1 MADYDNLFSAGGPGS
16 PDYLGGTYVPNS
28 TSAPAPGLSMP
39 NLLPSAG
46 VDVGGVKFRTAQDPA
61 AVKLGPTR
69 DPYRLDMDPFGDKTV
84 KWGKLNG
91 VAVDPNYVL
100 SANVFGKVMSREQLL
115 SSDAGRRLVVLMEEM
130 RNGHRR
136 SFADAMSEWSLS
148 DVPFMSLVGAVGKS
162 AADAVA
168 VSDAFH
174 KWSNGEELTDDE
186 AIKARLYMAEQE
198 RAAKGTWGSTVGDII
213 RAAPGFMLEF
223 AATSG
228 MYSYARAG
236 LAGAAKSSASA
247 AAKLSL
253 SRTIK
258 MGTRD
263 AVERGFAAQLGRA
276 AETTT
281 EATVR
286 AGWQKL
292 GTEAGRATVEAVK
305 QSAVAE
311 MAPIVKASLGVTDD
325 MARKIAASR
334 TETEIARAIARNSSS
349 SGVVRWAR
357 GLYLG
362 AKDHV
367 SRALLDFGDYGSEL
381 YSVSGKGLGSA
392 MKTLQ
397 EAIGIL
403 GVEAPVRG
411 AMVMMPQAFVVKPL
425 LAKTGLIGQDGRT
438 VSAAQ
443 LSLEASAART
453 GNKALMSSA
462 ESVASALN
470 FLEYASEN
478 SGAGFGKLFRA
489 AGLGLFGAKAMGV
502 AAGGTRGLVPGELTE
517 AAGSRLRQWINRAVG
532 TTDEFLKGHMSNKV
546 RAVSHALEK
555 AELPAVSDDVIETF
569 IGAMGSP
576 ESMRSFT
583 EAVVRAGGSAEKLA
597 SVIGEN
603 PAKFVES
610 AVREALRDNAMGMTY
625 RSWARYALAN
635 YMARH
640 KFGPEQMTSW
650 LRHAGYDGVVEE
662 MLEERYSD
670 FVKGLFGL
678 DDKST
683 EFHGFGPLVVG
694 LEKGDVLNNVTKAFS
709 NLNPGWD
716 QLTAEAV
723 GFAVPLGV
731 RVAVHNIQRAAGG
744 SELSRLQAYCDN
756 IREFRGVNNV
766 VEAETGTHVRAA
778 REAVQSLRDQLRRT
792 AADGTSSGLEVDL
805 EALNAKLDAENA
817 TPEYRESQTAALRE
831 QIEDVN
837 QRIAAAEKRAEQLE
851 SVAGSAEYNAE
862 RIRSYE
868 ALDTSERADSP
879 EFRRRGT
886 PTPEQARRGVTAQET
901 LVQGAAEAGRVLAE
915 TRDAASEFG
924 KLPLWRRAI
933 ARTTGILGALVTGD
947 ISMAQYDPMA
957 WTAEDH
963 GLSSGVVGSLADAY
977 DRHKAAARDALREQ
991 YAAEI
996 ANGSTTRSTVEPTDA
1011 EISGRMKDAYEREA
1025 RTIMES
1031 YLAATGVR
1039 IFSRREM
1046 EEQARGIVESRYGT
1060 LDGHEDEVSK
1070 VREDIAY
1077 TTLKLISSGAV
1088 QSSDARDITR
1098 GIINLSD
1105 DSPFTDEV
1113 VLDAAMRLSG
1123 FRGLEETLELR
1134 PETDL
1139 KEAVHGRSL
1148 PAETVKTLA
1157 GADLANLTDEQQ
1169 AEIIKAAKRL
1179 GYAPRYNA
1187 DGSAAMLY
1195 TPAAIDAMN
1204 HRVIDL
1210 CRKALAVANP
1220 RLRTYRKAAEA
1231 DPVYGGAAPE
1241 YVQVR
1246 QSGDLFT
1253 WNENGQ
1259 RKSVRGEE
1267 ALAAAMSERG
1277 FQRTDT
1283 NIVFSLAREI
1293 RTKDPAVML
1302 EKLGLTSR
1310 YLALAARNG
1319 GAEELAS
1326 GRVHPMFRLR
1336 DPKNNVRYTVEE
1348 ARRLLE
1354 YEVGMADRFRSV
1366 MNRAIPE
1373 EDKKRAFRNS
1383 NSETDAKV
1391 AERYAEAERLYK
1403 FVYGSE
1409 QEQNGYLPTIQK
1421 LLSAHGVELPGSRRS
1436 HTALLT
1442 SDLGWYTLN
1451 TRNLNFIDGSSYVF
1465 VDLSRDVDYDG
1476 ALMSRAI
1483 TNGLMANRRL
1493 WAYDP
1498 EKKAYPAFA
1507 GVVRD
1512 IVKRLDRV
1520 ANDLVRGS
1528 MALNR
1533 DGEADAMRRLSDMLT
1548 GGTNLNSP
1556 RLSTVTWIIRNAILG
1571 QADREAAKSK
1581 STTHLAAA
1589 SARLAEALRQTPEFY
1604 PFLGFADLVLGGDGF
1619 ATAHKADSGDAL
1631 KGVARLASVFSGDES
1646 FSVRDLVT
1654 NSMLPMRDDGTR
1666 MSVDDFLK
1674 KVNDVTSSISKAK
1687 LDGERARK
1695 AAEQG
1700 PMEFIADI
1708 MDQAKLRTAAD
1719 LRAFMSAV
1727 LTAAG
1732 VKAGNT
1738 CDLANWNRAIEAKR
1752 LQEAMREKDIE
1763 ALAAELADR
1772 TQELEA
1778 LKAETAAGT
1787 NARVAEL
1794 QAQVEELTGEL
1805 NRLRDAQDSTE
1816 VPEEP
1821 ESEPPGPVE
1830 DPDLSTMDQDALDD
1844 MDSLG
1849 ADDFEVADSFD
1860 AGPAPDTGASE
1871 TAFEDPAVPTL
1882 SPEGR
1887 RYAFRSVVRYLAASA
1902 DDAALG
1908 RAATRDEVMRAASV
1922 LFPAMADVD
1931 KAEIF
1936 NDFSSFQQQVA
1947 DETKQDEASL
1957 LAVREYLE
1965 DEKEEHTSDSDG
1977 WNDKAVAAYNSLKPM
1992 LEVMETAMPTC
2003 RRNFQGM
2010 LSVMRDEIERLMA
2023 SVPEEEAKSV
2033 YMQAL
2038 SLANR
2043 LISPRT
2049 VPTGVEGRDDL
2060 AARLAVHRARL
2071 DAVFGDSDAARNR
2084 LDTLIR
2090 ELTKKRNGEVR
2101 PSAAQLAAFFSF
2113 IGSIGSA
2120 GARQSVML
2128 FVSSSVARDT
2138 VSVDPTWVA
2147 QEDMDGTVS
2156 TEKTGNTAVS
2166 RTSASTGSV
2175 SVEAATSA
2183 FLPLVGKSGKEVTEI
2198 LEKYR
2203 AAMAELRGRLRP
2215 VMFEGAQAHI
2225 LNTFDHITE
2234 SDINDPEARDRVVYT
2249 GGRVTGM
2256 LLQDIE
2262 CFRNNAQIVA
2272 EALGRVLGQDNPLS
2286 QMLRAK
2292 SLYRLLRQRVL
2303 TGSPSAVKD
2312 VLNVFE
2318 KFGLYK
2324 DGMAASQDI
2333 SSVFEEIAR
2342 RGSTTRDDV
2351 VNIAQT
2357 MFSTGDLRKAN
2368 IAFPGASPNIRDA
2381 WLTLLDLFSE
2391 SLPATVTRSRA
2402 VEGRPGRRRQVAVAA
2417 PGMIPIIARYIQRD
2431 DPGNPMSFWTI
2442 AEGLVRAD
2450 AETEFYA
2457 KMAVERGEYVN
2468 PKTADA
2474 ATREKA
2480 KQYADARIEELG
2492 GREGIVASSLQTMC
2506 WPDASATPIVASNL
2520 TLDYSPLEVGAA
2532 CAHTYEGSEEDGT
2545 GADRTGVW
2553 YTSLFGGDHAANNL
2567 VQIPTARV
2575 KHEGRVLP
2583 YKEAVKLLNKAT
2595 GVTRM
2600 MSDTKRSA
2608 ITSATAAATPMIGAD
2623 VEFNGLEENVKAI
2636 GECRV
2641 HLVLNFGEDNGAEF
2655 SQEAMHGQTVA
2666 VGPGPEAL
2674 RAMAKNPKLR
2684 ISKFHLFG
2692 TGEDLAFGKSATSIV
2707 SPDALTDGGA
2717 YPPGT
2722 MPRAFADY
2730 VNGFALDG
2738 ETPDAR
2744 HRLSADFAT
2753 DEDSYK
2759 VGPLKSQLYQVAT
2772 AVAPDGTATGAQTIL
2787 AFIKTLLKE
2796 GVAPA
2801 AIMSREV
2808 RMVDRTKS
2816 AKAGDPVKLSDVLPG
2831 LLVTKVEGFN
2841 SGTAKGDR
2849 SFSISFTDNTS
2860 LALKVANI
2868 AHNSKPHIGSNGKNY
2883 TLDMATKAIEQMWER
2898 DGTFGS
2904 PESTAQN
2911 NVFNALTNYATL
2923 AAAVATEPEGLL
2935 AELESDPRLTQL
2947 MNNGADPGGLEY
2959 CKLLAE
2965 TAAKRIRDSVLAPV
2979 NKINAVLVSCGATRD
2994 KRTGRIL
3001 DHSASEM
3008 RRDIHLGSVVFDD
3021 AEVAPGALYEGFR
3034 RRLALSEVNN
3044 ASLGFRYGM
3053 FLDVDALAATY
3064 KLDSTDDKTVMECVE
3079 VVVSAIVAAD
3089 TEHNRLLQEATKAQ
3103 RAAGAVK
3110 TGINIELTSAA
3121 AKATQAERDA
3131 NSRRRELRRAFMSCF
3146 VDHHGENLGKQIVRV
3161 RSRGGS
3167 SELRY
3172 RYDLVSFAD
3181 LMVGRGDTSKFDRTA
3196 LLLGQDMVK
3205 LDVYDFETGQLDEAN
3220 SRGKMPFLAGSA
3232 FLAPRTP
3239 SYNGGMGL
3247 QIARASL
3254 PDSERKLSDGSYA
3267 PGEDG
3272 LVALDPQ
3279 TLDVEGS
3286 DNDGDESALASASP
3300 EADGAIRVGDMADGV
3315 VPAPDTAN
3323 WQDNGFAASR
3333 PDTPEGKKA
3342 MLEAALAA
3350 SPDGVTYIRRRKDGR
3365 GFEFTPAG
3373 LRAVAN
3379 QLITEL
3385 VSMAH
3390 DAPVPPGKGRR
3401 QFAAAES
3408 VGLTKAQP
3416 FDDARWWKREKGE
3429 EPGFEGHDR
3438 LVDFM
3443 PPDLFRE
3450 GDTIGDPDLQN
3461 AVTLSAKK
3469 SGEARASIVSAASTL
3484 HILFMSGCFV
3494 EKQVNTVDSRRRQ
3507 VSRVNRFSLFREDLL
3522 KFPAK
3527 WRAFI
3532 RHFDGLS
3539 NATFDDVKERIC
3551 QRLGLTAE
3559 TVDILVCD
3567 LLSQKTVPTTDEEW
3581 FDALKRYV
3589 LSVRD
3594 RRPDGTQEW
3603 RPGMTA
3609 AMPEGDKSR
3618 LFMAKTADKYPNAW
3632 HDLVDATLFAGANGK
3647 ERRRQAVMRFLGLD
3661 VDSEGRLFCSEP
3673 VSTGRGILGR
3683 RFLTLPNAMSVIA
3696 AAAENGGHNDVA
3708 GYIMWIA
3715 GRSFGNLAAARD
3727 NKTSSLSEFEQNLA
3741 SAWAGFGLYMQRR
3754 QAWKSAKDFAR
3765 AINFSQ
3771 CDPGAADAARR
3782 AADAGKA
3789 YADIMRENAR
3799 NLDPRCMRTIVAM
3812 RQAVRTAYSSSLVE
3826 SATPEGRVVRAF
3838 GRIDEIEG
3846 GINTDLET
3854 AFRGRGDTAVAD
3866 DMEAL
3871 DLLVA
3876 NAHEAG
3882 RTVFQGDMEA
3892 CRDSMTS
3899 VPYVVAALQTMPR
3912 TGMVKSAE
3920 DAEALLRGIA
3930 SGVAHDGKPSALYLC
3945 KGIEALFS
3953 VMYASIATSAEGRDH
3968 PGITYF
3974 GTRTDGS
3981 FSSGRS
3987 AKAARGR
3994 AVKNYGIGS
4003 EALHKIFP
4011 TFSVRNEASLRR
4023 ARAALDEVAS
4033 GWFDG
4038 RARTLRYR
4046 DTPTRTTF
4054 DLTKDNIAA
4063 IGSERR
4069 GFDFAGFSG
4078 NAALATKALAG
4089 IAAAMNVPVEQV
4101 RIRPSDFMRQ
4111 LLPVYITMTQ
4121 PVTGTP
4127 TYEQFTNSSL
4137 SLMKGLYRRLSRAQ
4151 AGNDRSF
4158 DAVSKMYAP
4167 HARTSLNLMDALATL
4182 DFSPVCVTDTWA
4194 AARAAC
4200 EAAGVTDR
4208 AAVKAK
4214 AEQMLADPSGLAQSR
4229 RTPENRTLVDIFAYN
4244 GALFRAARLYDALGT
4259 EAASRRDKAAADAAV
4274 VEPLDAMDRPLEK
4287 PGETDPR
4294 VRTLA
4299 DGFRQMLA
4307 ATAGLDVSVEG
4318 NTITVSGRITGE
4330 RALKRRGVS
4339 QGYVNT
4345 VVRIDVVPGG
4355 RVGSLNLESRATALS
4370 ITHALRTAGVI
4381 DISVKDFLEVLDH
4394 EERMALVKRF
4404 MPEALAGQAGVAMR
4418 NPIWSVD
4425 GKGLYTLATAVKLR
4439 TASEKTAYHE
4449 YFHAMMGMLR
4459 SLGML
4464 SDADAKNLSKHFGD
4478 AKSAAELFDEE
4489 KAADAFAEYVGMKR
4503 KSAPKNAVTKFFARL
4518 LAFIKSVINAMT
4530 NNGFSYGT
4538 SIKVG
4543 DTWVDGKEQLFNVVL
4558 SGRAVD
4564 SSDSPKSVALDLK
4577 AARQV
4582 RDATSVAAGERLE
4595 GLLRTED
4602 ANPPAKTLNGPAQL
4616 AHLRLKKLIDGAER
4630 FNADFADNL
4639 IDTIAAHTGVTRERS
4654 AVERG
4659 GDTRVPGPMEALSAE
4674 LANTLGNAIPP
4685 GDGFFGDNPEAVR
4698 RSQRVGH
4705 GITQAIARGLDA
4717 LDPSVLTML
4726 DANSDLTR
4734 ITASTEVQRVVFDG
4748 VFDAAETL
4756 GVDLKSKDQH
4766 LKNLVYGNALKAYAE
4781 IANNVGRYR
4790 GRIKILHAREHK
4802 GDFSRTKAY
4811 LSRSDVA
4818 AWLLTAG
4825 GLNYADIAR
4834 DALGRLAE
4842 MRAMRNATPD
4852 FVRILDHLALN
4863 IRRLVNKRDVKG
4875 DPINEIRAGITQG
4888 QRNRETGARGLFR
4901 ENLRAGSA
4909 QAIRNR
4915 NMYHLADGSL
4925 KEFEPLVQEALDISL
4940 RTAFTLSA
4948 AKKFYDMMGIEPT
4961 SLTGDTIP
4969 GGLGERVRPRN
4980 RRSVSTS
4987 DPVAPDHGNPHVVTA
5002 FTPDGPVKVVDFD
5015 GYSVSFSD
5023 ADHRYWT
5030 DLADGNQYVYT
5041 SGTAFIGSFFEQ
5053 FDAEAQARRMRTN
5066 EEDVKELLARWERLR
5081 DESAARGTVIHKV
5094 YEDMFSKGTTD
5105 ITAPEGNAKL
5115 AALIDG
5121 AKERARKIMEKYDV
5135 IATELIVASKERG
5148 VAGTIDLL
5156 ARNKAT
5162 GRLTIIDHKT
5172 SKWIGRRGF
5181 FHKDTMKEDQ
5191 MLHGIGLPASRL
5203 NSYALQVHLY
5213 ARLLKEN
5220 PPKGLPIRADEPVD
5234 FAINLYNGLTE
5245 NEIRAEKSR
5254 AQRVYSENP
5263 DIVVRSAWLHDEIPD
5278 MTDALDKM
5286 FEYAKDHPEEVLPP
5300 SGVNRGIQ
5308 PPVPDVEVAEALN
5321 LSVEDLLDDRKFI
5334 DPFCEVGLYVNNP
5347 GEWLASTCR
5356 KTFGGRTLR
5365 DLFQDEHK
5373 RLKGATDVWTRK
5385 MNWWARVLGEDKLEG
5400 QPLLAVIRDKGHHVF
5415 SDGHVA
5421 YDETG
5426 HDRTG
5431 FDNYSVRA
5439 FGIGRLRGN
5448 TTDVTLDRADKEM
5461 VDYWLKSIYFEGMG
5475 GTKVLTG
5482 VDGVSFTFDDLEHP
5496 KHRRW
5501 QASDFSRDKVER
5513 MYNSSYVRREMP
5525 RMYVMLAELLLHNQ
5539 VPAGVLDD
5547 SAEGAGDG
5555 LYSRVVSALV
5565 DSLNGVRDE
5574 YLRSATRIDGGFPP
5588 SMAGSMVLKRM
5599 AAAGVL
5605 VNHADRNGVPTRGA
5619 VCIPISDVETA
5630 FRRSAAYRKLLD
5642 AGRYEVDADG
5652 NALKDSGGNV
5662 VPLFTRER
5670 ILKDCMTG
5678 YREAVGIAAK
5688 SPWMVSGDGR
5698 YFNNLGTAMP
5708 FFAGPGVFM
5717 YNANRIGKDEKKDV
5731 SARMNEYEK
5740 SFVET
5745 LKAEDQA
5752 VTDAQISFLHD
5763 LFDTGEDAG
5772 SALRLAI
5779 GNGEY
5784 EAGTAKAMRTGL
5796 ELSPS
5801 DLGSSHKVAAKIY
5814 ARLCE
5819 IAWADRGNEALVG
5832 RLGGRGSVARM
5843 IDIYEQAAGER
5854 TSTGGVGLNAEQM
5867 YQING
5872 VLPANFQ
5879 CFHAV
5884 STAIQSLARTCQF
5897 RNTFVDFLFTAD
5909 AEGRP
5914 VAYAKPSLTNHG
5926 YVDDGIPEEVWE
5938 YLARWWANLHGRKY
5952 DEGVS
5957 GRMNAARL
5965 YDEIVTANES
5975 KVIGGRH
5982 FRALPGDYRAALSS
5996 VSDFAAVDDDSS
6008 QDNVNARNVL
6018 NGGETYGYAKML
6030 FSIPRV
6036 VGGKAQ
6042 SLLLRRVSA
6051 YSKTLCVQQSAFF
6064 PIATKIESPVGAVG
6078 FWTMFMSNFTPQ
6090 AARNLDKFTQRFDKT
6105 FHTTLHDTL
6114 NRDFVGFKDVIEM
6127 MDTDDPFLADAVRL
6141 CDALGISLTDRLVN
6155 PYEDGKAI
6163 VQQDKQKLVAMLRA
6177 SGSDAIAKSVDSL
6190 LEGLMFRGSE
6200 RAFSYALN
6208 ATKIATALQI
6218 AQKVRARCAQEGRA
6232 FDIEKELKPYAAYI
6246 NAEVGGIDPMRYA
6259 WANPRFRDLMSH
6271 VMFSWEWTK
6280 GAWVAGGGEVLEDM
6294 LLGGHMTNPET
6305 RAQLVGRWLRM
6316 YGTVMIGVPV
6326 FFQVL
6331 CKLIGLLLGWDDDDD
6346 KWWTWQNEQKIGVTA
6361 FDITPLLKGMTRGEN
6376 ALGRAVST
6384 VVGGLKSVPVLG
6396 RLVPGYTGKDP
6407 YNTTGGRR
6415 FYMHF
6420 GKQVWEFIRWFT
6432 DPVGQAF
6439 SKLAMHTQRL
6449 LEGVLGYNPAS
6460 KEYDLPFSK
6469 KSQAE
6474 RWLLPTLDSATV
6486 NLVRA
6491 FMPFSWNSMVTYGDA
6506 GALSIL
6512 GPVKMGTS
6520 YMAAIKEAEARLGA
6534 WAVNDRKGYQF
6545 GYSSRKNRFRSAD
6558 VVTDILRGA
6567 RLNGMDGSIILAEAS
6582 GLAAKP
6588 LYNRLYDLLPK
6599 EKDAEVD
6606 EAELRKVAR
6615 GLRKLNIVRSN
6626 AVESLK
6632 VKFKRHNVQMTPEEK
6647 ARGNRVLRGVM
6658 RDPFAWEEQRPEVHQ
6673 AGKAGDGKRLMG
6685 NFLATDKVPD
6695 TIFGIPVVSR
6705 REDYTEGDIAF
6716 FREHPEAGGYYDLG
6730 GDSEE
6735 TEPPEGPGTQGAEKG
6750 GDSPSHLKRNGNL
6763 SPLNRKRYLFRDRDG
6778 KVEAYG
6784 TQDSIVML
6792 DPERGEYVA
6801 IPTIVDGRAPMSDK
6815 DAFAHYKKT
6824 GEFFHRSKDA
6834 GEAIRAA
6841 HEAHLESADEGRAWW
6856 NNYIADHIDDGTL
6869 GPELTKMRDDP
6880 GFMKWARGEDPDSE
6894 MKRVRQ
6900 DARDGQMAAKG
6911 GKTRAV
6917 KPGGGSRGAYPGP
6930 LNNPGNVEKR
6940 RERRPGEINSP
6951 HERWA
6956 KFATP
6961 QDGLREMADVI
6972 RQIADVKL
6980 AEDGKDFTIRNFAEV
6995 YAPRKNRKGAKENDT
7010 DKYIRDV
7017 SSYSG
7022 LDADAPLSRDV
7033 DSMAKLLRTV
7043 VRFESGY
7050 PHSQWFTDDEYR
7062 NAAGRLRKTTGR

>member
-1 MADYDNLFSAGGPGS
+1 MTDYDNLFSAGGHGS
-16 PDYLGGTYVPNS
+16 SDHLGGTNVPM
-28 TSAPAPGLSMP
+28 TASAPTPGLSMP
-39 NLLPSAG
+39 DLLPSAT
-46 VDVGGVKFRTAQDPA
+46 VDVGGVKFRTPQDPT

-91 VAVDPNYVL
+91 VAVDSNYVL

-115 SSDAGRRLVVLMEEM
+115 STDAGRRLVVLMEEM

-136 SFADAMSEWSLS
+136 SFSDAMSEWSLS
-148 DVPFMSLVGAVGKS
+148 DAPFMSLVGAIGKS
-162 AADAVA
+162 AAEAVA
-168 VSDAFH
+168 VSDAFR

-213 RAAPGFMLEF
+213 RSAPGFMLEF

-276 AETTT
+276 AETAT
-281 EATVR
+281 EATIR
-286 AGWQKL
+286 AGWQRL

-325 MARKIAASR
+325 MAMKIAASR

-411 AMVMMPQAFVVKPL
+411 AMVMMPQAFVVEPL
-425 LAKTGLIGQDGRT
+425 LAKTGIVGKDGRT

-462 ESVASALN
+462 ESIASALN

-502 AAGGTRGLVPGELTE
+502 AAGGTKGLVPGELTE

-532 TTDEFLKGHMSNKV
+532 TTDEFLKGHTSNKV
-546 RAVSHALEK
+546 RAVAHALEK

-583 EAVVRAGGSAEKLA
+583 ESMRSFTEAVVRAGGSAEKLA
-597 SVIGEN
+597 SVVGAN
-603 PAKFVES
+603 PTKFIES

-625 RSWARYALAN
+625 RSWARYALAD

-650 LRHAGYDGVVEE
+650 LRRAGYDGIVEE

-792 AADGTSSGLEVDL
+792 ASDGTSSGLEVEL
-805 EALNAKLDAENA
+805 EELNAKLDAENA

-831 QIEDVN
+831 RIEDVN
-837 QRIAAAEKRAEQLE
+837 QRIAAAERRAEQLE

-886 PTPEQARRGVTAQET
+886 PTPEQARRGVTAHET
-901 LVQGAAEAGRVLAE
+901 LVQGAAGAGRVLAE
-915 TRDAASEFG
+915 ARDAASEFG

-957 WTAEDH
+957 WTAEDR
-963 GLSSGVVGSLADAY
+963 GLSSGVVGTLADAY
-977 DRHKAAARDALREQ
+977 DRHKAAARDALREK

-996 ANGSTTRSTVEPTDA
+996 AAGSTTRGTVEPTDA
-1011 EISGRMKDAYEREA
+1011 EIADQMKDAYEREA

-1046 EEQARGIVESRYGT
+1046 EEQARGIVKSRYGT

-1113 VLDAAMRLSG
+1113 VLDAALRLSG

-1187 DGSAAMLY
+1187 DGSATMLY

-1204 HRVIDL
+1204 RRVIDL

-1310 YLALAARNG
+1310 YLALAARG
-1319 GAEELAS
+1319 DAEKLAS
-1326 GRVHPMFRLR
+1326 ERVHPMFRLR
-1336 DPKNNVRYTVEE
+1336 DPENNVRYTVEE
-1348 ARRLLE
+1348 ARRRLE
-1354 YEVGMADRFRSV
+1354 YEVGMADRFRAV

-1383 NSETDAKV
+1383 KSETDAKV

-1403 FVYGSE
+1403 CVYGSE

-1476 ALMSRAI
+1476 ALMTRAI

-1533 DGEADAMRRLSDMLT
+1533 DGEAEAMRRLSDMLT

-1619 ATAHKADSGDAL
+1619 ATTHKADSGDAL
-1631 KGVARLASVFSGDES
+1631 KGVARLASVFSGDEN

-1654 NSMLPMRDDGTR
+1654 NSMLPVRDDGTR

-1674 KVNDVTSSISKAK
+1674 KVNDVTSSVSKSK
-1687 LDGERARK
+1687 LDEERARK

-1700 PMEFIADI
+1700 PMEFVADL
-1708 MDQAKLRTAAD
+1708 MDQAKLRTASD

-1763 ALAAELADR
+1763 ALEAELADR

-1778 LKAETAAGT
+1778 LKAEMAAGT

-1794 QAQVEELTGEL
+1794 QAQVEELTEEL
-1805 NRLRDAQDSTE
+1805 NRLRDARASTE

-1821 ESEPPGPVE
+1821 EATPPAPVE
-1830 DPDLSTMDQDALDD
+1830 DPDLSATDQDALDD

-1849 ADDFEVADSFD
+1849 GDDYELAESFD
-1860 AGPAPDTGASE
+1860 AGPEPDTAGSE

-1908 RAATRDEVMRAASV
+1908 RSATRDEVMRAASV

-1992 LEVMETAMPTC
+1992 LEVMETAMPAC

-2010 LSVMRDEIERLMA
+2010 LSVMRDEVERLMA
-2023 SVPEEEAKSV
+2023 TIPEAESKSV
-2033 YMQAL
+2033 YMSAL
-2038 SLANR
+2038 TLANR

-2049 VPTGVEGRDDL
+2049 IPTGVEGRDDL

-2071 DAVFGDSDAARNR
+2071 DAVFGDSDAAQNR
-2084 LDTLIR
+2084 LNILIR
-2090 ELTKKRNGEVR
+2090 ELTKERNGEVR
-2101 PSAAQLAAFFSF
+2101 PPAAQLAAFFSF

-2120 GARQSVML
+2120 GTRQSVML
-2128 FVSSSVARDT
+2128 LVSSSVARDT

-2166 RTSASTGSV
+2166 RTSSSTGAV

-2183 FLPLVGKSGKEVTEI
+2183 FLPLVGKSGKEVTEM
-2198 LEKYR
+2198 LGEYR

-2234 SDINDPEARDRVVYT
+2234 SDINDPDARDRVVYT

-2292 SLYRLLRQRVL
+2292 SLYCLLRQRVL
-2303 TGSPSAVKD
+2303 TGSPTAVKD

-2342 RGSTTRDDV
+2342 RGSATRDDV

-2368 IAFPGASPNIRDA
+2368 VAFPGASPNIRDA

-2431 DPGNPMSFWTI
+2431 DPGNPMSFWTV
-2442 AEGLVRAD
+2442 AERLVRTD

-2480 KQYADARIEELG
+2480 KQYADARVEELG
-2492 GREGIVASSLQTMC
+2492 GREGIAARSLQTMC

-2532 CAHTYEGSEEDGT
+2532 CAYTYEGSEEDGT

-2553 YTSLFGGDHAANNL
+2553 YTSLFGGDHASNNL
-2567 VQIPTARV
+2567 IQIPTARV
-2575 KHEGRVLP
+2575 KHEGRVLT

-2608 ITSATAAATPMIGAD
+2608 ITSATAAATPMVGAD
-2623 VEFNGLEENVKAI
+2623 VEFNGIEEKVKAI
-2636 GECRV
+2636 GECRI
-2641 HLVLNFGEDNGAEF
+2641 HLVLNFGEDNGTEF
-2655 SQEAMHGQTVA
+2655 SQEAMHGQTIA

-2692 TGEDLAFGKSATSIV
+2692 TGEDLAFGKSATSVV
-2707 SPDALTDGGA
+2707 SPDAITDGGV

-2730 VNGFALDG
+2730 VNGFALEG
-2738 ETPDAR
+2738 ESPDAR

-2816 AKAGDPVKLSDVLPG
+2816 AKAGKPMKLSGVLPG
-2831 LLVTKVEGFN
+2831 LLITKVEGFN
-2841 SGTAKGDR
+2841 PGTAKGDR

-2883 TLDMATKAIEQMWER
+2883 TLDMAAKAIEQMWER
-2898 DGTFGS
+2898 DGAFGS
-2904 PESTAQN
+2904 PDSTAQN
-2911 NVFNALTNYATL
+2911 NVFNALTSYATL

-2935 AELESDPRLTQL
+2935 AELESDVRLTQL

-2979 NKINAVLVSCGATRD
+2979 NKINAVLVSCGAARD

-3008 RRDIHLGSVVFDD
+3008 RRDIHLGSVVFGED
-3021 AEVAPGALYEGFR
+3021 EVAPGALYEGFR
-3034 RRLALSEVNN
+3034 RRLALAEVNN
-3044 ASLGFRYGM
+3044 ASLTFRYGM
-3053 FLDVDALAATY
+3053 FLDVDALAAAY

-3079 VVVSAIVAAD
+3079 AAISAIVSAD

-3103 RAAGAVK
+3103 RAAGADK
-3110 TGINIELTSAA
+3110 TGTNIELTSVA

-3131 NSRRRELRRAFMSCF
+3131 NSRRRALRRAFMSCF

-3161 RSRGGS
+3161 RGRGGLT
-3167 SELRY
+3167 EFRY

-3181 LMVGRGDTSKFDRTA
+3181 LMVGRGDTTKFDRTA

-3239 SYNGGMGL
+3239 SYNGGMDL
-3247 QIARASL
+3247 QIVRASL
-3254 PDSERKLSDGSYA
+3254 PKTERRLSDGSYA

-3279 TLDVEGS
+3279 TLDIEGS

-3300 EADGAIRVGDMADGV
+3300 EADGSVRVGDMADGV
-3315 VPAPDTAN
+3315 VPAPDATN

-3342 MLEAALAA
+3342 MLESALAA

-3390 DAPVPPGKGRR
+3390 DAPVPSGRGRR

-3408 VGLTKAQP
+3408 IGLTKAQP
-3416 FDDARWWKREKGE
+3416 FDDTRWWKREKGE
-3429 EPGFEGHDR
+3429 EPGFEGRDR

-3450 GDTIGDPDLQN
+3450 GDTIGDPDLQD

-3469 SGEARASIVSAASTL
+3469 SGEARASIVSAASAL

-3494 EKQVNTVDSRRRQ
+3494 EKTVDTVDSRDRQ

-3522 KFPAK
+3522 NHPAK

-3594 RRPDGTQEW
+3594 RGPDGTQEW
-3603 RPGMTA
+3603 RPGMTSA
-3609 AMPEGDKSR
+3609 IPEDDKSR
-3618 LFMAKTADKYPNAW
+3618 LFMAKTADRYPNAW

-3661 VDSEGRLFCSEP
+3661 VDSEGRLFCPEP
-3673 VSTGRGILGR
+3673 ASTGRGILGR
-3683 RFLTLPNAMSVIA
+3683 RFLTLPNARSVIA

-3715 GRSFGNLAAARD
+3715 GRSFGNLASARD
-3727 NKTSSLSEFEQNLA
+3727 NKTSDLSAFSQNLDA
-3741 SAWAGFGLYMQRR
+3741 AWAGFGLYTQRR
-3754 QAWKSAKDFAR
+3754 QAWKTAKDFAR
-3765 AINFSQ
+3765 ALNFSQ

-3782 AADAGKA
+3782 AEDAGNA
-3789 YADIMRENAR
+3789 YAEVMRENER

-3838 GRIDEIEG
+3838 GRIGEIEG

-3912 TGMVKSAE
+3912 TGMVKSAA

-3930 SGVAHDGKPSALYLC
+3930 SGVAHDGRPSALYLC

-3968 PGITYF
+3968 PGITYL

-4089 IAAAMNVPVEQV
+4089 ISAAMHVPVEQV

-4137 SLMKGLYRRLSRAQ
+4137 SLVKGLYRRLSRAQ

-4167 HARTSLNLMDALATL
+4167 HAQTSLNLMDALATL

-4194 AARAAC
+4194 AAKAAC

-4229 RTPENRTLVDIFAYN
+4229 RTPENRTLVDVFAYN

-4259 EAASRRDKAAADAAV
+4259 EAASRRDKATADAAV

-4299 DGFRQMLA
+4299 DGFRQMLG
-4307 ATAGLDVSVEG
+4307 ATAGLNVSVEG
-4318 NTITVSGRITGE
+4318 NTITVSGRISGE

-4355 RVGSLNLESRATALS
+4355 RVSSLNLESRATALS

-4464 SDADAKNLSKHFGD
+4464 SDADAKSLSRHFGD
-4478 AKSAAELFDEE
+4478 ARSSAELFDEE
-4489 KAADAFAEYVGMKR
+4489 KAADAFAEYVGTKR
-4503 KSAPKNAVTKFFARL
+4503 KSAPKSAVTKFFARL
-4518 LAFIKSVINAMT
+4518 LAFIRGVINAMT

-4595 GLLRTED
+4595 DLLRTED
-4602 ANPPAKTLNGPAQL
+4602 ANPPANALDGPAQL
-4616 AHLRLKKLIDGAER
+4616 AHFRLKKLIDGAER

-4639 IDTIAAHTGVTRERS
+4639 IDTIAAHTGVTRER
-4654 AVERG
+4654 AATERG
-4659 GDTRVPGPMEALSAE
+4659 GDTRVSGPMEALSSE

-4705 GITQAIARGLDA
+4705 GIAQAIARGLDA

-4734 ITASTEVQRVVFDG
+4734 IAASTEVQRVVFDG

-4766 LKNLVYGNALKAYAE
+4766 LKNLVYGNALKAYDE

-4825 GLNYADIAR
+4825 GLNYADIAM
-4834 DALGRLAE
+4834 DTLGRLAE

-4863 IRRLVNKRDVKG
+4863 IRRLVNKRGVKG
-4875 DPINEIRAGITQG
+4875 DPINEIKAGIEQG

-4901 ENLRAGSA
+4901 ENPRAGSA

-4961 SLTGDTIP
+4961 SLTGDVIP
-4969 GGLGERVRPRN
+4969 GGLGERV
-4980 RRSVSTS
+4980 
-4987 DPVAPDHGNPHVVTA
+4987 
-5002 FTPDGPVKVVDFD
+5002 TPKV
-5015 GYSVSFSD
+5015 
-5023 ADHRYWT
+5023 R
-5030 DLADGNQYVYT
+5030 
-5041 SGTAFIGSFFEQ
+5041 
-5053 FDAEAQARRMRTN
+5053 
-5066 EEDVKELLARWERLR
+5066 
-5081 DESAARGTVIHKV
+5081 
-5094 YEDMFSKGTTD
+5094 
-5105 ITAPEGNAKL
+5105 
-5115 AALIDG
+5115 
-5121 AKERARKIMEKYDV
+5121 
-5135 IATELIVASKERG
+5135 
-5148 VAGTIDLL
+5148 
-5156 ARNKAT
+5156 
-5162 GRLTIIDHKT
+5162 
-5172 SKWIGRRGF
+5172 
-5181 FHKDTMKEDQ
+5181 
-5191 MLHGIGLPASRL
+5191 
-5203 NSYALQVHLY
+5203 
-5213 ARLLKEN
+5213 
-5220 PPKGLPIRADEPVD
+5220 RAD
-5234 FAINLYNGLTE
+5234 A
-5245 NEIRAEKSR
+5245 
-5254 AQRVYSENP
+5254 
-5263 DIVVRSAWLHDEIPD
+5263 
-5278 MTDALDKM
+5278 
-5286 FEYAKDHPEEVLPP
+5286 PP
-5300 SGVNRGIQ
+5300 I
-5308 PPVPDVEVAEALN
+5308 PDVEVAEALN

-5356 KTFGGRTLR
+5356 RTFGGRALR

-5439 FGIGRLRGN
+5439 FGVGRLRGN
-5448 TTDVTLDRADKEM
+5448 TTDVALDRADKEM

-5482 VDGVSFTFDDLEHP
+5482 VDGVSFTFDELEHP
-5496 KHRRW
+5496 QHRRW

-5513 MYNSSYVRREMP
+5513 MYNSSYVGREMP

-5539 VPAGVLDD
+5539 VPACILDD
-5547 SAEGAGDG
+5547 SKEGAGDG

-5565 DSLNGVRDE
+5565 DALNGVRDE
-5574 YLRSATRIDGGFPP
+5574 YLRSASRIDGGIPP
-5588 SMAGSMVLKRM
+5588 SRAGSMVLKRM

-5605 VNHADRNGVPTRGA
+5605 VNHTDRNGVPTRGT
-5619 VCIPISDVETA
+5619 VCVPISDVETA

-5652 NALKDSGGNV
+5652 NALRDSKGDV
-5662 VPLFTRER
+5662 VPMFTRER
-5670 ILKDCMTG
+5670 ILKDCMAG

-5717 YNANRIGKDEKKDV
+5717 YNANRIGRDEKKDV

-5752 VTDAQISFLHD
+5752 VTDGQISFLHD

-5884 STAIQSLARTCQF
+5884 TTAIQSLARTCQF

-5909 AEGRP
+5909 AAGRP
-5914 VAYAKPSLTNHG
+5914 VAYAKPSLTNRG

-5938 YLARWWANLHGRKY
+5938 YLARWWADLHGRKY

-6008 QDNVNARNVL
+6008 QDNVNARNAL

-6042 SLLLRRVSA
+6042 SLLLKRVSA
-6051 YSKTLCVQQSAFF
+6051 YSKTLSVQQSAFF
-6064 PIATKIESPVGAVG
+6064 QIATKIESPVGAVG
-6078 FWTMFMSNFTPQ
+6078 FWAMFMSNFTPQ
-6090 AARNLDKFTQRFDKT
+6090 AARNLDKFMQRFDKT

-6127 MDTDDPFLADAVRL
+6127 MDTDDPFLADEVRL

-6163 VQQDKQKLVAMLRA
+6163 VQQDKQRLVAMLRA
-6177 SGSDAIAKSVDSL
+6177 SGNEAVAKSVDSL

-6218 AQKVRARCAQEGRA
+6218 AQKVRARCAREGRA

-6271 VMFSWEWTK
+6271 AMFSWEWTK
-6280 GAWVAGGGEVLEDM
+6280 GAWAAGGGEVLEDM

-6316 YGTVMIGVPV
+6316 YGTVMIGVPM

-6346 KWWTWQNEQKIGVTA
+6346 KWWTWQNEQKIGETA
-6361 FDITPLLKGMTRGEN
+6361 FDITPLLKGLTRGEN
-6376 ALGRAVST
+6376 TLGRAVST
-6384 VVGGLKSVPVLG
+6384 VVGGLKSVPLLG
-6396 RLVPGYTGKDP
+6396 GLVPGYTGKDP

-6420 GKQVWEFIRWFT
+6420 GKQGWEFFRWFS
-6432 DPVGQAF
+6432 DPVNQML
-6439 SKLAMHTQRL
+6439 SKLSMPTQRL
-6449 LEGVLGYNPAS
+6449 VEGVLGYNPAS

-6486 NLVRA
+6486 NLLRA
-6491 FMPFSWNSMVTYGDA
+6491 FVPFSWNSMVTYGDA

-6545 GYSSRKNRFRSAD
+6545 GYTTKRNRFRSAD
-6558 VVTDILRGA
+6558 VVTDILKGA
-6567 RLNGMDGSIILAEAS
+6567 RLNGMDGATILSEAS

-6615 GLRKLNIVRSN
+6615 GLRKLAIVRSN

-6632 VKFKRHNVQMTPEEK
+6632 VKLGRHNVRMSPEEK
-6647 ARGNRVLRGVM
+6647 ARFNQTLRGVM

-6695 TIFGIPVVSR
+6695 TIFGIPIVSR
-6705 REDYTEGDIAF
+6705 REDYTEEDIAF

-6735 TEPPEGPGTQGAEKG
+6735 TESQGALG
-6750 GDSPSHLKRNGNL
+6750 A
-6763 SPLNRKRYLFRDRDG
+6763 G
-6778 KVEAYG
+6778 K
-6784 TQDSIVML
+6784 
-6792 DPERGEYVA
+6792 
-6801 IPTIVDGRAPMSDK
+6801 
-6815 DAFAHYKKT
+6815 
-6824 GEFFHRSKDA
+6824 
-6834 GEAIRAA
+6834 
-6841 HEAHLESADEGRAWW
+6841 
-6856 NNYIADHIDDGTL
+6856 
-6869 GPELTKMRDDP
+6869 
-6880 GFMKWARGEDPDSE
+6880 
-6894 MKRVRQ
+6894 
-6900 DARDGQMAAKG
+6900 
-6911 GKTRAV
+6911 
-6917 KPGGGSRGAYPGP
+6917 SRGAYPGS

-6940 RERRPGEINSP
+6940 RERRPGEVDSP

-6961 QDGLREMADVI
+6961 QDGLREMADAI

-6980 AEDGKDFTIRNFAEV
+6980 AGAGKDFTIRNFAEV
-6995 YAPRKNRKGAKENDT
+6995 YAPRRNRKGAKENDT

-7022 LDADAPLSRDV
+7022 LDADTPLARDV

-7050 PHSQWFTDDEYR
+7050 PHSRWFTDDEYR
-7062 NAAGRLRKTTGR
+7062 DAAGKLRKTSGR

>member
-1 MADYDNLFSAGGPGS
+1 MADYDNLFSAGGHGS
-16 PDYLGGTYVPNS
+16 PDYLGGTHVPNA

-39 NLLPSAG
+39 DLLPSAT
-46 VDVGGVKFRTAQDPA
+46 VDVGGVKFRTPQDPT

-91 VAVDPNYVL
+91 VAVDSNYVL

-115 SSDAGRRLVVLMEEM
+115 STDAGRRLIVLMEEM

-148 DVPFMSLVGAVGKS
+148 DVPFMSLVGTVGKS
-162 AADAVA
+162 AAEAVA

-213 RAAPGFMLEF
+213 RGAPGFMLEF

-236 LAGAAKSSASA
+236 LAGAAKGSASA

-276 AETTT
+276 AETAT
-281 EATVR
+281 EATIR
-286 AGWQKL
+286 AGWQRL

-325 MARKIAASR
+325 MAMKIAASR

-425 LAKTGLIGQDGRT
+425 LAKTGLVGQDGRT

-462 ESVASALN
+462 ESIASALN

-502 AAGGTRGLVPGELTE
+502 AAGGTRGLIPGELTE

-546 RAVSHALEK
+546 RAVAHALEK
-555 AELPAVSDDVIETF
+555 ADLPAVSDDVIETF

-583 EAVVRAGGSAEKLA
+583 EAVVRAGGNAEKLA
-597 SVIGEN
+597 SVVGAN
-603 PAKFVES
+603 PTKFIEG

-650 LRHAGYDGVVEE
+650 LRRAGYDGIVEE

-694 LEKGDVLNNVTKAFS
+694 LEKGDVLNNVAKAFS

-756 IREFRGVNNV
+756 VREFRGVNNV

-817 TPEYRESQTAALRE
+817 TPEYRDSQTASLRE

-837 QRIAAAEKRAEQLE
+837 QRITAAEKRAEQLE

-868 ALDTSERADSP
+868 APDTSERADSP

-886 PTPEQARRGVTAQET
+886 PTPEQARRSVTAHET

-957 WTAEDH
+957 WTAEDR
-963 GLSSGVVGSLADAY
+963 GLSSGVVGTLADAY
-977 DRHKAAARDALREQ
+977 DRHKAAARDALREK

-996 ANGSTTRSTVEPTDA
+996 AAGSTTRSTVEPTDA
-1011 EISGRMKDAYEREA
+1011 EIAGQMKDAYEREA

-1088 QSSDARDITR
+1088 QSSDTRDITR

-1113 VLDAAMRLSG
+1113 VLDAALRLSG

-1157 GADLANLTDEQQ
+1157 GADPSKLTDEQQ

-1179 GYAPRYNA
+1179 GYAPRYNT

-1204 HRVIDL
+1204 RRVIDL

-1231 DPVYGGAAPE
+1231 DPVYGDAAPE
-1241 YVQVR
+1241 YVQVH
-1246 QSGDLFT
+1246 QSGELFT

-1259 RKSVRGEE
+1259 RKAARGEE
-1267 ALAAAMSERG
+1267 ALAAAMSDRG

-1310 YLALAARNG
+1310 YLALVARG
-1319 GAEELAS
+1319 DADQLAS
-1326 GRVHPMFRLR
+1326 ERVHPMFRLR

-1348 ARRLLE
+1348 ARKILE
-1354 YEVGMADRFRSV
+1354 YEVGMANRFRAV

-1383 NSETDAKV
+1383 ESETDAKV

-1403 FVYGSE
+1403 CVYGSE

-1476 ALMSRAI
+1476 ALMTRAI

-1556 RLSTVTWIIRNAILG
+1556 RLSTVTWIIRNVILG

-1619 ATAHKADSGDAL
+1619 ATTHKADSGNAL
-1631 KGVARLASVFSGDES
+1631 KGVARLASVFSGDEN
-1646 FSVRDLVT
+1646 FTVRDLVT
-1654 NSMLPMRDDGTR
+1654 NSMLPVRDDGTR

-1674 KVNDVTSSISKAK
+1674 KVNDVTASLSKSK
-1687 LDGERARK
+1687 LDEERARK
-1695 AAEQG
+1695 AVEQG
-1700 PMEFIADI
+1700 PMEFVADL

-1763 ALAAELADR
+1763 ALEAELADR

-1794 QAQVEELTGEL
+1794 QAQIEELTEEL
-1805 NRLRDAQDSTE
+1805 NRLRDARASTE
-1816 VPEEP
+1816 APEEP
-1821 ESEPPGPVE
+1821 EATPPAPVE
-1830 DPDLSTMDQDALDD
+1830 DPDLSATDQDALDD

-1849 ADDFEVADSFD
+1849 GDDYELADSFD
-1860 AGPAPDTGASE
+1860 AGPGPDTSASE
-1871 TAFEDPAVPTL
+1871 STFEDPAVPTL

-1908 RAATRDEVMRAASV
+1908 RAATRDEVMHAASV

-1992 LEVMETAMPTC
+1992 LEVMETAMPAC

-2023 SVPEEEAKSV
+2023 TVPEAESKSV
-2033 YMQAL
+2033 YMSAL
-2038 SLANR
+2038 TLANR

-2049 VPTGVEGRDDL
+2049 VPTGIEGRDDL

-2071 DAVFGDSDAARNR
+2071 DAVFGDSDAAQNR
-2084 LDTLIR
+2084 LNILIR

-2101 PSAAQLAAFFSF
+2101 PPAAQLAAFFSF
-2113 IGSIGSA
+2113 IGSIGSS
-2120 GARQSVML
+2120 GTRQSVML
-2128 FVSSSVARDT
+2128 LVSSSVVRDT

-2166 RTSASTGSV
+2166 RTSSSTGAV

-2183 FLPLVGKSGKEVTEI
+2183 FLSLVGKSGKEVTEM
-2198 LEKYR
+2198 LDEYR
-2203 AAMAELRGRLRP
+2203 AVMAELRGRLRP

-2234 SDINDPEARDRVVYT
+2234 SDINDPDARDRVVYT

-2303 TGSPSAVKD
+2303 TGSPTAVKD

-2342 RGSTTRDDV
+2342 RGFTTRDDV

-2368 IAFPGASPNIRDA
+2368 VAFPGASPNIRDA

-2431 DPGNPMSFWTI
+2431 DPGNPMSFWTV
-2442 AEGLVRAD
+2442 AERLVRTD

-2492 GREGIVASSLQTMC
+2492 GREGIVARSLQTMC

-2532 CAHTYEGSEEDGT
+2532 CAYTYEGSEEDGA

-2567 VQIPTARV
+2567 IQIPTTRV
-2575 KHEGRVLP
+2575 KHEGRVLA

-2608 ITSATAAATPMIGAD
+2608 ITSATAAATPMVGAD
-2623 VEFNGLEENVKAI
+2623 VEFNGLEEKVKEI
-2636 GECRV
+2636 GECRI
-2641 HLVLNFGEDNGAEF
+2641 HLVLNFGEDNGTEF
-2655 SQEAMHGQTVA
+2655 SQEAMHGQTIA

-2692 TGEDLAFGKSATSIV
+2692 TGEDLAFGKSATSVV
-2707 SPDALTDGGA
+2707 SPDAITDGGV

-2730 VNGFALDG
+2730 VNGFALEG

-2772 AVAPDGTATGAQTIL
+2772 AVAPDGTATGTQTIL

-2831 LLVTKVEGFN
+2831 LLVTEVKGFN
-2841 SGTAKGDR
+2841 PGTAKGDR

-2868 AHNSKPHIGSNGKNY
+2868 AHNSRPHIGSNGKNY
-2883 TLDMATKAIEQMWER
+2883 TLDMAAKAIEQMWER
-2898 DGTFGS
+2898 DGAFGS
-2904 PESTAQN
+2904 PDSTAQN
-2911 NVFNALTNYATL
+2911 NVFNALTSYATL

-2935 AELESDPRLTQL
+2935 AELESDVRLTQL

-2994 KRTGRIL
+2994 KRTGQVL

-3008 RRDIHLGSVVFDD
+3008 RRDIHLGSVVFDED
-3021 AEVAPGALYEGFR
+3021 EVAPGALYEGFR
-3034 RRLALSEVNN
+3034 RRLALAEVNN
-3044 ASLGFRYGM
+3044 ASLTFRYGM
-3053 FLDVDALAATY
+3053 FLDVDALATAY

-3079 VVVSAIVAAD
+3079 AAISAIVSAD

-3103 RAAGAVK
+3103 RAAGAIK
-3110 TGINIELTSAA
+3110 TLELTSAA

-3131 NSRRRELRRAFMSCF
+3131 NSRRRALRRAFMSCF

-3161 RSRGGS
+3161 RGRGGLTES
-3167 SELRY
+3167 RY

-3181 LMVGRGDTSKFDRTA
+3181 LMVGRGDTTKFDRTA

-3239 SYNGGMGL
+3239 SYNGGMDL
-3247 QIARASL
+3247 QIVRASL
-3254 PDSERKLSDGSYA
+3254 PKTERRLSDGSYA

-3279 TLDVEGS
+3279 TLDIEGS

-3300 EADGAIRVGDMADGV
+3300 EADGSVRVGDMADGV
-3315 VPAPDTAN
+3315 VPAPDAVN

-3342 MLEAALAA
+3342 MLESALAA

-3390 DAPVPPGKGRR
+3390 DAPVPSGRGRR

-3408 VGLTKAQP
+3408 IGLTKAQP

-3429 EPGFEGHDR
+3429 EPGFEGRDR

-3450 GDTIGDPDLQN
+3450 GDTIGDPDLQD

-3469 SGEARASIVSAASTL
+3469 SGEARASIVSAASAL
-3484 HILFMSGCFV
+3484 HVLFMSGCFV
-3494 EKQVNTVDSRRRQ
+3494 EKTVNTVDSHDRQ
-3507 VSRVNRFSLFREDLL
+3507 VSRINRFSLFREDLL
-3522 KFPAK
+3522 NHPAK

-3594 RRPDGTQEW
+3594 RGPDGTQEW
-3603 RPGMTA
+3603 RPGMTSA
-3609 AMPEGDKSR
+3609 IPEDDKSR
-3618 LFMAKTADKYPNAW
+3618 LFMAKTADRYPNAW

-3673 VSTGRGILGR
+3673 ASTGRGILGR
-3683 RFLTLPNAMSVIA
+3683 RFLTLPNARSVIA

-3715 GRSFGNLAAARD
+3715 GRSFGNLASARD
-3727 NKTSSLSEFEQNLA
+3727 NKTSDLSAFSQNLEA
-3741 SAWAGFGLYMQRR
+3741 AWAGFGLYTQRR
-3754 QAWKSAKDFAR
+3754 QAWKTAKDFAR
-3765 AINFSQ
+3765 ALNFSQ

-3789 YADIMRENAR
+3789 YADVMRENER
-3799 NLDPRCMRTIVAM
+3799 VLDPRCMRTIIAM

-3838 GRIDEIEG
+3838 GRINEIEG

-3854 AFRGRGDTAVAD
+3854 AFRGRGDAAVAD

-3871 DLLVA
+3871 DLLIA

-3882 RTVFQGDMEA
+3882 HTVFQGDMEA

-3912 TGMVKSAE
+3912 TGMVKSAA

-3930 SGVAHDGKPSALYLC
+3930 AGVAHDGKPSALYLC

-4023 ARAALDEVAS
+4023 ARAALDEVSS

-4137 SLMKGLYRRLSRAQ
+4137 SLVKGLYRRLSRAQ

-4167 HARTSLNLMDALATL
+4167 HAQTSLNLMDALATL

-4194 AARAAC
+4194 AAKAAC

-4214 AEQMLADPSGLAQSR
+4214 AEQMLADPTGLAQSR

-4307 ATAGLDVSVEG
+4307 ATAGLNVSVEG

-4355 RVGSLNLESRATALS
+4355 RVSSLNLESRATALS

-4404 MPEALAGQAGVAMR
+4404 MPEALAGQTGVAMR

-4478 AKSAAELFDEE
+4478 ARSAAELFDEE

-4503 KSAPKNAVTKFFARL
+4503 KSAPKSAVTKFFARL
-4518 LAFIKSVINAMT
+4518 LAFIRGVINAMT

-4577 AARQV
+4577 ATRQV
-4582 RDATSVAAGERLE
+4582 RDATSVVAGERLE

-4602 ANPPAKTLNGPAQL
+4602 ANPPTKTLDGPAQL
-4616 AHLRLKKLIDGAER
+4616 AHFRLKKLIDGAER

-4639 IDTIAAHTGVTRERS
+4639 IDTIAAHTGVARER
-4654 AVERG
+4654 AATEKG
-4659 GDTRVPGPMEALSAE
+4659 GDTRVPGPMESLSAE
-4674 LANTLGNAIPP
+4674 LANTLGDAIPP

-4705 GITQAIARGLDA
+4705 GIAQAIARGLDA
-4717 LDPSVLTML
+4717 LDPSVLVML

-4734 ITASTEVQRVVFDG
+4734 IAASAEVQRVVFDG

-4766 LKNLVYGNALKAYAE
+4766 LKNLVYGNALKAYDE

-4790 GRIKILHAREHK
+4790 GRIKILHAREHR

-4834 DALGRLAE
+4834 DTLGRLAE

-4875 DPINEIRAGITQG
+4875 DPINEIKAGIEQG

-4901 ENLRAGSA
+4901 ENPRAGSA

-4940 RTAFTLSA
+4940 RTSFTLSA

-4961 SLTGDTIP
+4961 SLTGDAIP
-4969 GGLGERVRPRN
+4969 GGLGERV
-4980 RRSVSTS
+4980 
-4987 DPVAPDHGNPHVVTA
+4987 
-5002 FTPDGPVKVVDFD
+5002 TPKV
-5015 GYSVSFSD
+5015 
-5023 ADHRYWT
+5023 R
-5030 DLADGNQYVYT
+5030 
-5041 SGTAFIGSFFEQ
+5041 
-5053 FDAEAQARRMRTN
+5053 
-5066 EEDVKELLARWERLR
+5066 
-5081 DESAARGTVIHKV
+5081 
-5094 YEDMFSKGTTD
+5094 
-5105 ITAPEGNAKL
+5105 
-5115 AALIDG
+5115 
-5121 AKERARKIMEKYDV
+5121 
-5135 IATELIVASKERG
+5135 
-5148 VAGTIDLL
+5148 
-5156 ARNKAT
+5156 
-5162 GRLTIIDHKT
+5162 
-5172 SKWIGRRGF
+5172 
-5181 FHKDTMKEDQ
+5181 
-5191 MLHGIGLPASRL
+5191 
-5203 NSYALQVHLY
+5203 
-5213 ARLLKEN
+5213 
-5220 PPKGLPIRADEPVD
+5220 RADAPP
-5234 FAINLYNGLTE
+5234 I
-5245 NEIRAEKSR
+5245 
-5254 AQRVYSENP
+5254 P
-5263 DIVVRSAWLHDEIPD
+5263 DI
-5278 MTDALDKM
+5278 
-5286 FEYAKDHPEEVLPP
+5286 
-5300 SGVNRGIQ
+5300 
-5308 PPVPDVEVAEALN
+5308 EVAEALN

-5356 KTFGGRTLR
+5356 RTFGGRALR

-5448 TTDVTLDRADKEM
+5448 TTGVTLDRADKEM

-5513 MYNSSYVRREMP
+5513 MYNSSYVGREMP

-5539 VPAGVLDD
+5539 VPACILDD
-5547 SAEGAGDG
+5547 SKEGAGDG

-5565 DSLNGVRDE
+5565 DALNGVRDE
-5574 YLRSATRIDGGFPP
+5574 YLRSAARIDGGIPP
-5588 SMAGSMVLKRM
+5588 SRAGSMVLKRM

-5605 VNHADRNGVPTRGA
+5605 VNHTDRNGVPTRGT
-5619 VCIPISDVETA
+5619 VCVPISDVETA
-5630 FRRSAAYRKLLD
+5630 FRRSAVYRKLLD
-5642 AGRYEVDADG
+5642 AGRYEADADG
-5652 NALKDSGGNV
+5652 NALRDSKGDV

-5731 SARMNEYEK
+5731 SVRMNEYEK

-5752 VTDAQISFLHD
+5752 VTDGQISFLHD

-5909 AEGRP
+5909 AAGRP
-5914 VAYAKPSLTNHG
+5914 VAYAKPSLTNRG

-5938 YLARWWANLHGRKY
+5938 YLARWWADLHGRNY

-6008 QDNVNARNVL
+6008 QDNVNARNAL

-6051 YSKTLCVQQSAFF
+6051 YSKTLSVQQSAFF

-6163 VQQDKQKLVAMLRA
+6163 VQQDKQRLVAMLRA
-6177 SGSDAIAKSVDSL
+6177 SGNEAIAKSVDSL

-6271 VMFSWEWTK
+6271 AMFSWEWTK
-6280 GAWVAGGGEVLEDM
+6280 GAWAAGGGEVLEDM

-6316 YGTVMIGVPV
+6316 YGTVMIGVPM

-6331 CKLIGLLLGWDDDDD
+6331 CKLVGMLLGWDDDDD
-6346 KWWTWQNEQKIGVTA
+6346 KWWTWQNEQKIGETA
-6361 FDITPLLKGMTRGEN
+6361 FDITPLLKGLTRGEN

-6420 GKQVWEFIRWFT
+6420 GKQGWEFFRWFN
-6432 DPVGQAF
+6432 DPVGQTF

-6486 NLVRA
+6486 NLIRA
-6491 FMPFSWNSMVTYGDA
+6491 FVPFSLNSMSTYGDA

-6545 GYSSRKNRFRSAD
+6545 GYTTKRNRFRSAD
-6558 VVTDILRGA
+6558 VVTDILKGA

-6606 EAELRKVAR
+6606 EAELRKVTR
-6615 GLRKLNIVRSN
+6615 GLLKLDIVRSN

-6632 VKFKRHNVQMTPEEK
+6632 VKLKRHNVQMTPEEK
-6647 ARGNRVLRGVM
+6647 ARVNRVLRDVM

-6705 REDYTEGDIAF
+6705 REDYTEKDVAF

-6730 GDSEE
+6730 GDEGEE
-6735 TEPPEGPGTQGAEKG
+6735 PESQGTIGA
-6750 GDSPSHLKRNGNL
+6750 
-6763 SPLNRKRYLFRDRDG
+6763 
-6778 KVEAYG
+6778 
-6784 TQDSIVML
+6784 
-6792 DPERGEYVA
+6792 
-6801 IPTIVDGRAPMSDK
+6801 
-6815 DAFAHYKKT
+6815 
-6824 GEFFHRSKDA
+6824 
-6834 GEAIRAA
+6834 
-6841 HEAHLESADEGRAWW
+6841 
-6856 NNYIADHIDDGTL
+6856 
-6869 GPELTKMRDDP
+6869 
-6880 GFMKWARGEDPDSE
+6880 
-6894 MKRVRQ
+6894 
-6900 DARDGQMAAKG
+6900 
-6911 GKTRAV
+6911 GKT
-6917 KPGGGSRGAYPGP
+6917 RGAYPGS

-6940 RERRPGEINSP
+6940 RERRPGEVDSP

-6961 QDGLREMADVI
+6961 QDGLREMADAI

-6980 AEDGKDFTIRNFAEV
+6980 AEAGKDFTIRNFAEV
-6995 YAPRKNRKGAKENDT
+6995 YAPRRNRKGAKENDT
-7010 DKYIRDV
+7010 DRYIRDV

-7022 LDADAPLSRDV
+7022 LDADAPLTRDV

-7062 NAAGRLRKTTGR
+7062 DAAGKLRKTTGR

>member
-1 MADYDNLFSAGGPGS
+1 MTDYDNLFSAGGHGS
-16 PDYLGGTYVPNS
+16 SDYLGGTNVP
-28 TSAPAPGLSMP
+28 TAASAPEPGLSMP
-39 NLLPSAG
+39 DLLPSAT
-46 VDVGGVKFRTAQDPA
+46 VDVGGVKFRTPQDPT

-91 VAVDPNYVL
+91 VAVDSNYVL

-115 SSDAGRRLVVLMEEM
+115 STDAGRRLVVLMEEM

-148 DVPFMSLVGAVGKS
+148 DVPFMSLVGTVGKS
-162 AADAVA
+162 AAEAVA

-213 RAAPGFMLEF
+213 RSAPGFMLEF

-228 MYSYARAG
+228 MYSVARAG
-236 LAGAAKSSASA
+236 VAKAAKSSASA

-276 AETTT
+276 AENAT
-281 EATVR
+281 EATIR
-286 AGWQKL
+286 AGWQRL

-325 MARKIAASR
+325 MAMKIAASR

-425 LAKTGLIGQDGRT
+425 LAKTGIVGKDGRT

-462 ESVASALN
+462 ESIASALN

-502 AAGGTRGLVPGELTE
+502 AAGGTRGLIPGELTE

-546 RAVSHALEK
+546 RAVAHALEK
-555 AELPAVSDDVIETF
+555 AELPAVSDDAIETF

-583 EAVVRAGGSAEKLA
+583 EAVVRAGGSAEKLV
-597 SVIGEN
+597 SVVGAN
-603 PAKFVES
+603 PTKFIEG

-625 RSWARYALAN
+625 RSWARYALAD

-650 LRHAGYDGVVEE
+650 LRRAGYDGIVEE

-744 SELSRLQAYCDN
+744 SKLSRLQAYCDN

-792 AADGTSSGLEVDL
+792 ASDGTSSGLEVEL
-805 EALNAKLDAENA
+805 EELNAKLDAENA

-831 QIEDVN
+831 RIEDVN
-837 QRIAAAEKRAEQLE
+837 QRIAAAERRAEQLE

-886 PTPEQARRGVTAQET
+886 PTPEQARRGVTARET

-957 WTAEDH
+957 WTAEDR
-963 GLSSGVVGSLADAY
+963 GLSSGVVGTLADAY
-977 DRHKAAARDALREQ
+977 DRHKAAARDALREK

-996 ANGSTTRSTVEPTDA
+996 AAGSTTRETVEPTDA
-1011 EISGRMKDAYEREA
+1011 EIADQMKDAYEREA

-1113 VLDAAMRLSG
+1113 VLDATMRLSG

-1157 GADLANLTDEQQ
+1157 GVDPSKLTDEQQ

-1195 TPAAIDAMN
+1195 TPSAIDAMN
-1204 HRVIDL
+1204 RRVIDL

-1231 DPVYGGAAPE
+1231 DPVYGDAAPE

-1259 RKSVRGEE
+1259 RRSARGEE

-1277 FQRTDT
+1277 FQLTDT
-1283 NIVFSLAREI
+1283 NIVFALAREI

-1310 YLALAARNG
+1310 YLALAARG
-1319 GAEELAS
+1319 DADQLAS
-1326 GRVHPMFRLR
+1326 ERVHPMFRLR

-1348 ARRLLE
+1348 ARKILE
-1354 YEVGMADRFRSV
+1354 YEVGMADRFRAV

-1383 NSETDAKV
+1383 ESETDAKV

-1403 FVYGSE
+1403 RVYGSE

-1465 VDLSRDVDYDG
+1465 VDLSRDIDYDG
-1476 ALMSRAI
+1476 ALMTRAI

-1533 DGEADAMRRLSDMLT
+1533 DGEAEAMRRLSDMLT

-1631 KGVARLASVFSGDES
+1631 KGVARLASVFSGDEN

-1654 NSMLPMRDDGTR
+1654 NSMLPARDDGTR

-1674 KVNDVTSSISKAK
+1674 KVNDVTSSISKSK
-1687 LDGERARK
+1687 LDEERARK

-1700 PMEFIADI
+1700 PMEFVADL

-1763 ALAAELADR
+1763 ALEAELADR

-1794 QAQVEELTGEL
+1794 QAQVEELTEEL
-1805 NRLRDAQDSTE
+1805 NRLRDARASTE

-1821 ESEPPGPVE
+1821 EATPPTPVE
-1830 DPDLSTMDQDALDD
+1830 DPDLSTTDQDALDD

-1849 ADDFEVADSFD
+1849 GDDYELADSFD
-1860 AGPAPDTGASE
+1860 AGPEPDTAGSE

-1977 WNDKAVAAYNSLKPM
+1977 WNDKAVAAYDSLKPM
-1992 LEVMETAMPTC
+1992 LEVMETAMPAC

-2010 LSVMRDEIERLMA
+2010 LSVMRDEIERLIA
-2023 SVPEEEAKSV
+2023 TVPEAESKSV
-2033 YMQAL
+2033 YMSAL
-2038 SLANR
+2038 TLANR

-2049 VPTGVEGRDDL
+2049 VPTGIEGRDDL

-2071 DAVFGDSDAARNR
+2071 DAVFGGSDAAQNR
-2084 LDTLIR
+2084 LNILIR

-2101 PSAAQLAAFFSF
+2101 PPAAQLAAFFSF
-2113 IGSIGSA
+2113 IGSIGSP
-2120 GARQSVML
+2120 GTRQSVML
-2128 FVSSSVARDT
+2128 LVSSSVSRDT

-2166 RTSASTGSV
+2166 RTSSSTGAV

-2183 FLPLVGKSGKEVTEI
+2183 FLPLVGKSGKEVTEM
-2198 LEKYR
+2198 LEEYR

-2234 SDINDPEARDRVVYT
+2234 SDINDPDARDLVVYT

-2262 CFRNNAQIVA
+2262 CFRNNAQVVA
-2272 EALGRVLGQDNPLS
+2272 EALGRVFGQDNPLS

-2303 TGSPSAVKD
+2303 TGSPTAVKD

-2342 RGSTTRDDV
+2342 RGSATRDDV

-2368 IAFPGASPNIRDA
+2368 VAFPGASPNIRDA

-2431 DPGNPMSFWTI
+2431 DPGNPMSFWTV
-2442 AEGLVRAD
+2442 AERLVRTD

-2480 KQYADARIEELG
+2480 KQYADARVEELG
-2492 GREGIVASSLQTMC
+2492 GREGIVARSLQTMC

-2532 CAHTYEGSEEDGT
+2532 CAYTYEGSEEDGT

-2567 VQIPTARV
+2567 IQIPTARV
-2575 KHEGRVLP
+2575 KHEGRVLT

-2608 ITSATAAATPMIGAD
+2608 ITSATAAATPMVGAD
-2623 VEFNGLEENVKAI
+2623 AEFNGLEEKVKAI
-2636 GECRV
+2636 GECRI
-2641 HLVLNFGEDNGAEF
+2641 HLVLNFGEDNGTEF
-2655 SQEAMHGQTVA
+2655 SQEAMHGQTIA

-2692 TGEDLAFGKSATSIV
+2692 TGEDLAFGKSATSVV
-2707 SPDALTDGGA
+2707 SPDAITDGGV

-2730 VNGFALDG
+2730 VNGFALEG

-2831 LLVTKVEGFN
+2831 LLITKVEGFN
-2841 SGTAKGDR
+2841 PGTAKGDR

-2868 AHNSKPHIGSNGKNY
+2868 AHNSRPHIGSNGKNY
-2883 TLDMATKAIEQMWER
+2883 TLDMAAKAIEQMWER
-2898 DGTFGS
+2898 GGTFGS
-2904 PESTAQN
+2904 PDSTAQN
-2911 NVFNALTNYATL
+2911 NMFNALTSYATL

-2935 AELESDPRLTQL
+2935 AELESDVRLTQL

-2994 KRTGRIL
+2994 KRTGQVL

-3008 RRDIHLGSVVFDD
+3008 RRDIHLGSVVFGED
-3021 AEVAPGALYEGFR
+3021 EVAPGALYEGFR
-3034 RRLALSEVNN
+3034 RRLALAEVNN
-3044 ASLGFRYGM
+3044 ASLTFRYGM
-3053 FLDVDALAATY
+3053 FLDVDALAAAY

-3079 VVVSAIVAAD
+3079 AAVSAIVSAD

-3110 TGINIELTSAA
+3110 TGVNLELTSAA

-3131 NSRRRELRRAFMSCF
+3131 NSRRRALRRAFMSCF

-3161 RSRGGS
+3161 RGRGGLTES
-3167 SELRY
+3167 RY

-3181 LMVGRGDTSKFDRTA
+3181 LMVGRGDTTKFDRTA

-3239 SYNGGMGL
+3239 SYNGGMDL
-3247 QIARASL
+3247 QIVRASL
-3254 PDSERKLSDGSYA
+3254 PKTERRLSDDSYA

-3279 TLDVEGS
+3279 TLDIEGS

-3300 EADGAIRVGDMADGV
+3300 EADGSVRIGDMADGV
-3315 VPAPDTAN
+3315 VPAPDAVN

-3342 MLEAALAA
+3342 MLESALAA

-3390 DAPVPPGKGRR
+3390 DAPVPSGKGRR

-3416 FDDARWWKREKGE
+3416 FDDARWWKRDKDEK
-3429 EPGFEGHDR
+3429 PGFEGRDR

-3450 GDTIGDPDLQN
+3450 GDTIGDPDLQD

-3469 SGEARASIVSAASTL
+3469 SGEARASIVSAASAL

-3494 EKQVNTVDSRRRQ
+3494 EKTVDTVDSRKRQ

-3522 KFPAK
+3522 NHPAK

-3594 RRPDGTQEW
+3594 RGPDGTQEW
-3603 RPGMTA
+3603 RPGMTSA
-3609 AMPEGDKSR
+3609 IPEDDKSR
-3618 LFMAKTADKYPNAW
+3618 LFMAKTADRYPNAW
-3632 HDLVDATLFAGANGK
+3632 HDLVDATLFAGANGG

-3661 VDSEGRLFCSEP
+3661 VDSEGRLFCSESA
-3673 VSTGRGILGR
+3673 STGRGILGR
-3683 RFLTLPNAMSVIA
+3683 RFLTLPNARSVIA

-3727 NKTSSLSEFEQNLA
+3727 NKTSSLSEFEQNLDA
-3741 SAWAGFGLYMQRR
+3741 AWAGFGLYTQRR
-3754 QAWKSAKDFAR
+3754 QAWKTAKDFAR
-3765 AINFSQ
+3765 ALNFSQ

-3782 AADAGKA
+3782 AEDAGSA
-3789 YADIMRENAR
+3789 YAEVMRENER

-3854 AFRGRGDTAVAD
+3854 AFRGRGDAAVAD

-3892 CRDSMTS
+3892 CRDNMTS

-3912 TGMVKSAE
+3912 TGMVKSAV

-3930 SGVAHDGKPSALYLC
+3930 AGVAHDGKPSALYLC

-3974 GTRTDGS
+3974 GTRTDRS

-4023 ARAALDEVAS
+4023 ARAALDEVSS

-4054 DLTKDNIAA
+4054 DLTKDNIDA

-4078 NAALATKALAG
+4078 NAALAKKALAG

-4137 SLMKGLYRRLSRAQ
+4137 SLVKGLYRRLSRAQ

-4167 HARTSLNLMDALATL
+4167 HAQTSLNLMDALATL

-4194 AARAAC
+4194 AAKAAC

-4208 AAVKAK
+4208 GAVKAK
-4214 AEQMLADPSGLAQSR
+4214 AEQMLADPTGLAQSR

-4274 VEPLDAMDRPLEK
+4274 VDPLDAMDRPLEK

-4299 DGFRQMLA
+4299 DGFRQMLG
-4307 ATAGLDVSVEG
+4307 ATAGLNVSVEG

-4355 RVGSLNLESRATALS
+4355 RVSSLNLESRATALS

-4425 GKGLYTLATAVKLR
+4425 GEGLYTLATAVKLH

-4478 AKSAAELFDEE
+4478 ARSSAELFDEE
-4489 KAADAFAEYVGMKR
+4489 KAADAFAEYVGAKR
-4503 KSAPKNAVTKFFARL
+4503 KSAPKSAVTKFFARL
-4518 LAFIKSVINAMT
+4518 LAFIRGVINAMT

-4602 ANPPAKTLNGPAQL
+4602 ANPPAKALDGPAQL
-4616 AHLRLKKLIDGAER
+4616 AHFRLKKLIDGAER

-4654 AVERG
+4654 AAEKG
-4659 GDTRVPGPMEALSAE
+4659 GDTRVPGPMESLSAE
-4674 LANTLGNAIPP
+4674 LANTLGDAIPP

-4705 GITQAIARGLDA
+4705 GIAQAIARGLDA
-4717 LDPSVLTML
+4717 LDPSVLVML

-4734 ITASTEVQRVVFDG
+4734 IAASTEVQRVVFDG

-4790 GRIKILHAREHK
+4790 GRIKILHAREHR

-4834 DALGRLAE
+4834 DTLGRLAE

-4863 IRRLVNKRDVKG
+4863 IRRLVDKRDVKG
-4875 DPINEIRAGITQG
+4875 DPINEIKAGIEQG

-4901 ENLRAGSA
+4901 ENPRAGSA

-4948 AKKFYDMMGIEPT
+4948 AKKFYDMMGIEPA
-4961 SLTGDTIP
+4961 SLTGDAIP
-4969 GGLGERVRPRN
+4969 GGLGDRVRPRN

-5002 FTPDGPVKVVDFD
+5002 STPGGPVKVVDFD

-5081 DESAARGTVIHKV
+5081 DESAARGTIIHKV
-5094 YEDMFSKGTTD
+5094 YEDMFSKGATD

-5115 AALIDG
+5115 ATLIDG

-5220 PPKGLPIRADEPVD
+5220 PPKGLSIRADEPVD
-5234 FAINLYNGLTE
+5234 LAINLYNGLTE

-5356 KTFGGRTLR
+5356 RTFGGRALR

-5448 TTDVTLDRADKEM
+5448 TTDVALDRADKEM

-5513 MYNSSYVRREMP
+5513 MYNSSYVGREMP

-5539 VPAGVLDD
+5539 VPACILDD
-5547 SAEGAGDG
+5547 SKEGAGDG

-5565 DSLNGVRDE
+5565 DALNGVRDE
-5574 YLRSATRIDGGFPP
+5574 YLRSASRIDGGVPP
-5588 SMAGSMVLKRM
+5588 SRAGSMVLKRM

-5605 VNHADRNGVPTRGA
+5605 VNHTDRNGVPTRGT
-5619 VCIPISDVETA
+5619 VCVPISDVETA

-5652 NALKDSGGNV
+5652 KALKDSKGDV
-5662 VPLFTRER
+5662 VPMFTRER
-5670 ILKDCMTG
+5670 ILKDCMAG

-5745 LKAEDQA
+5745 LKAGDQA
-5752 VTDAQISFLHD
+5752 VTDGQISFLHD

-5819 IAWADRGNEALVG
+5819 IAWADRGNEALVV

-5884 STAIQSLARTCQF
+5884 TTAIQSLARTCQF
-5897 RNTFVDFLFTAD
+5897 RNTLVDFLFTAD
-5909 AEGRP
+5909 AAGRP
-5914 VAYAKPSLTNHG
+5914 VAYAKPSLTNRG

-5938 YLARWWANLHGRKY
+5938 YLARWWADLHGRKY

-6008 QDNVNARNVL
+6008 QDNVNARNAL

-6042 SLLLRRVSA
+6042 SLLLKRVSA
-6051 YSKTLCVQQSAFF
+6051 YSKTLSVQQSAFF

-6090 AARNLDKFTQRFDKT
+6090 AARNLDKFTQRFDKI

-6141 CDALGISLTDRLVN
+6141 CDALGIPLTDRLVN

-6177 SGSDAIAKSVDSL
+6177 SGNDAIAKSVDSL

-6218 AQKVRARCAQEGRA
+6218 AQKVRARCAREGRA
-6232 FDIEKELKPYAAYI
+6232 FDIEKELRPYAAYI

-6271 VMFSWEWTK
+6271 AMFSWEWTK
-6280 GAWVAGGGEVLEDM
+6280 GAWAAGGGEVLEDM

-6316 YGTVMIGVPV
+6316 YGTVMIGVPM

-6331 CKLIGLLLGWDDDDD
+6331 CKFVGLLLGWDDDDD
-6346 KWWTWQNEQKIGVTA
+6346 KWWTWQNEQKIGETA
-6361 FDITPLLKGMTRGEN
+6361 FDVTPLLKGLTRGEN
-6376 ALGRAVST
+6376 TLGRAVST
-6384 VVGGLKSVPVLG
+6384 VVGGLKSVPLLG
-6396 RLVPGYTGKDP
+6396 GLVPGYTGKDP

-6420 GKQVWEFIRWFT
+6420 GKQGWEFFRWFS
-6432 DPVGQAF
+6432 DPVNQML
-6439 SKLAMHTQRL
+6439 SKLSMPTQRL
-6449 LEGVLGYNPAS
+6449 VEGVLGYNPAS

-6486 NLVRA
+6486 NLLRA
-6491 FMPFSWNSMVTYGDA
+6491 FVPFSWNSMVTYGDA

-6545 GYSSRKNRFRSAD
+6545 GYTTKRNRFRSAD
-6558 VVTDILRGA
+6558 VVTDILKGA
-6567 RLNGMDGSIILAEAS
+6567 RLNGMDGATILSEAS
-6582 GLAAKP
+6582 GLAAKS

-6615 GLRKLNIVRSN
+6615 GLRKLAIVRSN

-6632 VKFKRHNVQMTPEEK
+6632 VKLGRHNVHMSPEEK
-6647 ARGNRVLRGVM
+6647 ARFNQTLRGVM

-6705 REDYTEGDIAF
+6705 REDYTEEDIAF

-6735 TEPPEGPGTQGAEKG
+6735 TESQGALG
-6750 GDSPSHLKRNGNL
+6750 A
-6763 SPLNRKRYLFRDRDG
+6763 G
-6778 KVEAYG
+6778 K
-6784 TQDSIVML
+6784 
-6792 DPERGEYVA
+6792 
-6801 IPTIVDGRAPMSDK
+6801 
-6815 DAFAHYKKT
+6815 
-6824 GEFFHRSKDA
+6824 
-6834 GEAIRAA
+6834 
-6841 HEAHLESADEGRAWW
+6841 
-6856 NNYIADHIDDGTL
+6856 
-6869 GPELTKMRDDP
+6869 
-6880 GFMKWARGEDPDSE
+6880 
-6894 MKRVRQ
+6894 
-6900 DARDGQMAAKG
+6900 
-6911 GKTRAV
+6911 
-6917 KPGGGSRGAYPGP
+6917 SRGAYPGS

-6940 RERRPGEINSP
+6940 RERRPGEVDSP

-6961 QDGLREMADVI
+6961 QDGLREMADAI

-6980 AEDGKDFTIRNFAEV
+6980 TGAGKDFTIRNFAEV
-6995 YAPRKNRKGAKENDT
+6995 YAPRRNRKGAKENDT

-7022 LDADAPLSRDV
+7022 LDADTPLARDV

-7062 NAAGRLRKTTGR
+7062 DAAGRLRKTTGR

>member
-1 MADYDNLFSAGGPGS
+1 MADYDNLFSAGGPSS
-16 PDYLGGTYVPNS
+16 PDYLGGMYVPKAA
-28 TSAPAPGLSMP
+28 SAPAPGLSMP
-39 NLLPSAG
+39 DLLPSA
-46 VDVGGVKFRTAQDPA
+46 VADVGGVKFRTAQDPA

-115 SSDAGRRLVVLMEEM
+115 STDAGRRLVVLMEEM

-136 SFADAMSEWSLS
+136 SFADAMSEWSIS
-148 DVPFMSLVGAVGKS
+148 DIPFMSLIGAVGKS

-198 RAAKGTWGSTVGDII
+198 RAAKGTWGSTVGDIV
-213 RAAPGFMLEF
+213 RGAPGFMLEF

-228 MYSYARAG
+228 LYSAARTGVAK
-236 LAGAAKSSASA
+236 AAKGSASM

-276 AETTT
+276 AETAT

-286 AGWQKL
+286 AGWQRL

-305 QSAVAE
+305 RTAAAE
-311 MAPIVKASLGVTDD
+311 MAPVIKASLGVTDD
-325 MARKIAASR
+325 MAMKIAVSR

-397 EAIGIL
+397 EAVGIL

-411 AMVMMPQAFVVKPL
+411 AMIMMPQAFVAKPL
-425 LAKTGLIGQDGRT
+425 LAKTGLVGQDGRT
-438 VSAAQ
+438 VSSAQ

-462 ESVASALN
+462 ESIASALN

-502 AAGGTRGLVPGELTE
+502 AAGGTRGLLPGELTE
-517 AAGSRLRQWINRAVG
+517 AAGSRLRQWINKAVG

-555 AELPAVSDDVIETF
+555 ADLPAVSDDVIETF

-597 SVIGEN
+597 SVVGAS
-603 PAKFVES
+603 PSKFIEG

-625 RSWARYALAN
+625 RSWARYSMAN

-640 KFGPEQMTSW
+640 GFGPEQMTSW
-650 LRHAGYDGVVEE
+650 LKHAGYDGIVEE

-694 LEKGDVLNNVTKAFS
+694 LEKGDILNNVTKAFS

-756 IREFRGVNNV
+756 IREFRGVSNV

-778 REAVQSLRDQLRRT
+778 REAVQSLKDQLRRT
-792 AADGTSSGLEVDL
+792 AEDGTSSGLEVDL
-805 EALNAKLDAENA
+805 ETLNAKLDAENA

-915 TRDAASEFG
+915 ARDAASEFG

-957 WTAEDH
+957 WTAEDR
-963 GLSSGVVGSLADAY
+963 GLSSGVVGTLADAY
-977 DRHKAAARDALREQ
+977 DRHKAAARDALREAH
-991 YAAEI
+991 AAEI
-996 ANGSTTRSTVEPTDA
+996 AAGSTTRSTVEPTDA
-1011 EISGRMKDAYEREA
+1011 EIAERMKDAYEREA

-1046 EEQARGIVESRYGT
+1046 EEQARGIVESKYGT

-1123 FRGLEETLELR
+1123 FRGLEETLELK

-1157 GADLANLTDEQQ
+1157 GVDPANLTDEQQ
-1169 AEIIKAAKRL
+1169 AAVVEAAKRL

-1204 HRVIDL
+1204 RRVIDL
-1210 CRKALAVANP
+1210 CKKALAVANP

-1231 DPVYGGAAPE
+1231 DPVYGDAAPE

-1259 RKSVRGEE
+1259 RKSARGEE

-1310 YLALAARNG
+1310 YLAIAARNG

-1326 GRVHPMFRLR
+1326 DRVHPMFRLR
-1336 DPKNNVRYTVEE
+1336 DPENNVRYTVEE
-1348 ARRLLE
+1348 ARQKLE

-1383 NSETDAKV
+1383 ESETDAEV
-1391 AERYAEAERLYK
+1391 LARYAEAERLYRC
-1403 FVYGSE
+1403 VYGSE
-1409 QEQNGYLPTIQK
+1409 QEQDGYLPTLQK

-1512 IVKRLDRV
+1512 IVRRLDRV

-1533 DGEADAMRRLSDMLT
+1533 DGEAEAMRRLSDMLT

-1619 ATAHKADSGDAL
+1619 ATSHKADSGDAL
-1631 KGVARLASVFSGDES
+1631 KGVARLAAVFSGDES
-1646 FSVRDLVT
+1646 FTVRDLVT
-1654 NSMLPMRDDGTR
+1654 NSMLPVKDDGTR

-1674 KVNDVTSSISKAK
+1674 KVNDVTASISKSK
-1687 LDGERARK
+1687 LDEERARK

-1700 PMEFIADI
+1700 PMEFVADI

-1763 ALAAELADR
+1763 ALASELADR

-1794 QAQVEELTGEL
+1794 QAQVEELTEEL
-1805 NRLRDAQDSTE
+1805 NRLRDAQASAET
-1816 VPEEP
+1816 PEEP
-1821 ESEPPGPVE
+1821 EAEPAAPVD
-1830 DPDLSTMDQDALDD
+1830 DPDLSATDQDALDD

-1860 AGPAPDTGASE
+1860 AGPEPDTSASE
-1871 TAFEDPAVPTL
+1871 SAFEDPAVPTL

-1902 DDAALG
+1902 DEAALG

-1957 LAVREYLE
+1957 LAVREYLD

-1992 LEVMETAMPTC
+1992 LEVMETAMPAC

-2010 LSVMRDEIERLMA
+2010 LSVMRDEVGRLMA
-2023 SVPEEEAKSV
+2023 SVPEAEAKSV
-2033 YMQAL
+2033 YMSAL

-2071 DAVFGDSDAARNR
+2071 DAVFGDSDAAQNR
-2084 LDTLIR
+2084 LNVLIR
-2090 ELTKKRNGEVR
+2090 ELTRERDGEVR
-2101 PSAAQLAAFFSF
+2101 PPAAQLAAFFSF

-2120 GARQSVML
+2120 GTRQSVML
-2128 FVSSSVARDT
+2128 LVSSSVARDT
-2138 VSVDPTWVA
+2138 VSVDPTWEA
-2147 QEDMDGTVS
+2147 QEDMDGSVS
-2156 TEKTGNTAVS
+2156 TVKTGSTAVS
-2166 RTSASTGSV
+2166 RTSASTGAV

-2183 FLPLVGKSGKEVTEI
+2183 FLPLVGKSGKEVTEM
-2198 LEKYR
+2198 LGKYR
-2203 AAMAELRGRLRP
+2203 AAMAELRGQLRP

-2225 LNTFDHITE
+2225 LNTFAHITE
-2234 SDINDPEARDRVVYT
+2234 SDMNDPEGRDRVVYT

-2303 TGSPSAVKD
+2303 TGSPTAVKD

-2324 DGMAASQDI
+2324 DGMAASQDL

-2342 RGSTTRDDV
+2342 RGSATRDDV
-2351 VNIAQT
+2351 VNVAQT

-2368 IAFPGASPNIRDA
+2368 VAFPGASPNIRDA
-2381 WLTLLDLFSE
+2381 WLTLLDMFSE

-2431 DPGNPMSFWTI
+2431 DPGNPMSFWSI

-2450 AETEFYA
+2450 AESEFYA

-2474 ATREKA
+2474 ATRAKA

-2532 CAHTYEGSEEDGT
+2532 CAYTYEGSEKDGT

-2567 VQIPTARV
+2567 IQIPTARV
-2575 KHEGRVLP
+2575 KHEGRVLA

-2608 ITSATAAATPMIGAD
+2608 ITSATAAATPMVGAD
-2623 VEFNGLEENVKAI
+2623 VEFDGLEEKVKAV
-2636 GECRV
+2636 GECRI
-2641 HLVLNFGEDNGAEF
+2641 HLVLNFGEDNGTEF

-2666 VGPGPEAL
+2666 AGPGPEAL

-2730 VNGFALDG
+2730 VNGFALEG
-2738 ETPDAR
+2738 ETPEAR

-2787 AFIKTLLKE
+2787 AYVKALLKE

-2816 AKAGDPVKLSDVLPG
+2816 AKAGEPVKLSDVLPG
-2831 LLVTKVEGFN
+2831 MLITKAKGFN
-2841 SGTAKGDR
+2841 PGTAKGDR
-2849 SFSISFTDNTS
+2849 SFSISFLDNTS

-2883 TLDMATKAIEQMWER
+2883 TLDMAAKAIEQMWER

-2994 KRTGRIL
+2994 KRTGKIL

-3008 RRDIHLGSVVFDD
+3008 RRDIHLGSIVFDD
-3021 AEVAPGALYEGFR
+3021 EEVVPGALYEGFK

-3044 ASLGFRYGM
+3044 SSLGFRYGM
-3053 FLDVDALAATY
+3053 FLDVDALAAAY
-3064 KLDSTDDKTVMECVE
+3064 KLDSTDDQAVMECVE
-3079 VVVSAIVAAD
+3079 AAVSAIVAAD
-3089 TEHNRLLQEATKAQ
+3089 MEHDRLARE
-3103 RAAGAVK
+3103 
-3110 TGINIELTSAA
+3110 A
-3121 AKATQAERDA
+3121 AKAARGSDEQAKASAAQAAKDA
-3131 NSRRRELRRAFMSCF
+3131 NHKRRVLRSAFMSCF
-3146 VDHHGENLGKQIVRV
+3146 VDQHGENLGKQIVRI
-3161 RSRGGS
+3161 RKRDGS
-3167 SELRY
+3167 TESRY

-3181 LMVGRGDTSKFDRTA
+3181 LMVGRGDTTKFDRTA

-3239 SYNGGMGL
+3239 SYNGGMDL

-3254 PDSERKLSDGSYA
+3254 PKTERRLPDGSYA

-3279 TLDVEGS
+3279 TLDIEGS

-3300 EADGAIRVGDMADGV
+3300 EADGAVRTGDMADGV

-3429 EPGFEGHDR
+3429 EPGFEGRDR

-3469 SGEARASIVSAASTL
+3469 SGEARASIVSAASAL
-3484 HILFMSGCFV
+3484 HVLFMSGCFV
-3494 EKQVNTVDSRRRQ
+3494 EKTVNTVDSRNRQ

-3522 KFPAK
+3522 KCPAK

-3581 FDALKRYV
+3581 FDALKRYA

-3594 RRPDGTQEW
+3594 RRPDGAQEW

-3609 AMPEGDKSR
+3609 AVPEGDKSR
-3618 LFMAKTADKYPNAW
+3618 LFMAKTADRYPNAW

-3661 VDSEGRLFCSEP
+3661 VDSEGKLFCSAP
-3673 VSTGRGILGR
+3673 ASTGRGILGR
-3683 RFLTLPNAMSVIA
+3683 KFLTLPNARSVIS

-3708 GYIMWIA
+3708 GYIMWVA

-3727 NKTSSLSEFEQNLA
+3727 NKASDLSALAQNLDA
-3741 SAWAGFGLYMQRR
+3741 AWAGFGLYMQRR
-3754 QAWKSAKDFAR
+3754 QAWKAAKDFAR
-3765 AINFSQ
+3765 ALNFSQ

-3789 YADIMRENAR
+3789 YADVMRENAR
-3799 NLDPRCMRTIVAM
+3799 NLDSRCMRTVVAM

-3826 SATPEGRVVRAF
+3826 SATPEGRVARAF
-3838 GRIDEIEG
+3838 GRISEIEG
-3846 GINTDLET
+3846 GINADLET
-3854 AFRGRGDTAVAD
+3854 AFRGRGDAAVAD

-3912 TGMVKSAE
+3912 TGMVKSAA

-3930 SGVAHDGKPSALYLC
+3930 AGVAHDGKPSALYLC

-3968 PGITYF
+3968 PGITYL

-4038 RARTLRYR
+4038 KARTLRYR

-4078 NAALATKALAG
+4078 SAALATKALAG

-4137 SLMKGLYRRLSRAQ
+4137 SLVKGLYRRLSRAQ

-4158 DAVSKMYAP
+4158 DAVSRLYAP
-4167 HARTSLNLMDALATL
+4167 HAQTSLNLMDALATL

-4194 AARAAC
+4194 AAKAAC
-4200 EAAGVTDR
+4200 EAEGVTDR
-4208 AAVKAK
+4208 AAVKAR
-4214 AEQMLADPSGLAQSR
+4214 AEQMLADPTGLAQAR
-4229 RTPENRTLVDIFAYN
+4229 RTPENRTLVDVFAYG
-4244 GALFRAARLYDALGT
+4244 GALFRAARLYDALGA
-4259 EAASRRDKAAADAAV
+4259 EAASRRDKAAADAAA

-4299 DGFRQMLA
+4299 DGFRKMLG

-4318 NTITVSGRITGE
+4318 NTITVTGRITGE

-4355 RVGSLNLESRATALS
+4355 RVSALNLESRATALS

-4381 DISVKDFLEVLDH
+4381 DISAKDFLEVLDH

-4425 GKGLYTLATAVKLR
+4425 GQGLYTLATAVKLR

-4464 SDADAKNLSKHFGD
+4464 SDADAKNLAKHFGD

-4489 KAADAFAEYVGMKR
+4489 KAADAFAEYVGTKR
-4503 KSAPKNAVTKFFARL
+4503 KSAPKNAVAKFFARL
-4518 LAFIKSVINAMT
+4518 LAFIKGVINAMT

-4543 DTWVDGKEQLFNVVL
+4543 DSWVDGKEQLFNVVL

-4582 RDATSVAAGERLE
+4582 RDATSIAAGERLE
-4595 GLLRTED
+4595 GLLKTED
-4602 ANPPAKTLNGPAQL
+4602 ANPPAKTLDGPAQL
-4616 AHLRLKKLIDGAER
+4616 AHFRLKKLIDGAER
-4630 FNADFADNL
+4630 FNADYADNL
-4639 IDTIAAHTGVTRERS
+4639 IDTIAAHTGVARER
-4654 AVERG
+4654 AATEKG
-4659 GDTRVPGPMEALSAE
+4659 GDARVPGPMEALSDE
-4674 LANTLGNAIPP
+4674 LANTLGDAIPP

-4705 GITQAIARGLDA
+4705 GIAQAIARGLDA
-4717 LDPSVLTML
+4717 LDPSVLMML

-4734 ITASTEVQRVVFDG
+4734 IAASTEVQRVVFDG

-4766 LKNLVYGNALKAYAE
+4766 LKNLVYGNALKAYDE

-4802 GDFSRTKAY
+4802 GDFSRTKAH
-4811 LSRSDVA
+4811 LSRSDIA

-4834 DALGRLAE
+4834 DTLGRLAE

-4852 FVRILDHLALN
+4852 FMRILDHLALN

-4875 DPINEIRAGITQG
+4875 DPINEIRAGIEQG

-4901 ENLRAGSA
+4901 ENPRAGSA

-4948 AKKFYDMMGIEPT
+4948 AKKFYDMMGIEPA
-4961 SLTGDTIP
+4961 SLTGDSIP
-4969 GGLGERVRPRN
+4969 GGLGERV
-4980 RRSVSTS
+4980 
-4987 DPVAPDHGNPHVVTA
+4987 
-5002 FTPDGPVKVVDFD
+5002 TPK
-5015 GYSVSFSD
+5015 
-5023 ADHRYWT
+5023 
-5030 DLADGNQYVYT
+5030 
-5041 SGTAFIGSFFEQ
+5041 
-5053 FDAEAQARRMRTN
+5053 ARRA
-5066 EEDVKELLARWERLR
+5066 D
-5081 DESAARGTVIHKV
+5081 
-5094 YEDMFSKGTTD
+5094 
-5105 ITAPEGNAKL
+5105 AP
-5115 AALIDG
+5115 
-5121 AKERARKIMEKYDV
+5121 
-5135 IATELIVASKERG
+5135 
-5148 VAGTIDLL
+5148 
-5156 ARNKAT
+5156 
-5162 GRLTIIDHKT
+5162 
-5172 SKWIGRRGF
+5172 
-5181 FHKDTMKEDQ
+5181 
-5191 MLHGIGLPASRL
+5191 
-5203 NSYALQVHLY
+5203 
-5213 ARLLKEN
+5213 
-5220 PPKGLPIRADEPVD
+5220 PI
-5234 FAINLYNGLTE
+5234 
-5245 NEIRAEKSR
+5245 
-5254 AQRVYSENP
+5254 
-5263 DIVVRSAWLHDEIPD
+5263 
-5278 MTDALDKM
+5278 
-5286 FEYAKDHPEEVLPP
+5286 
-5300 SGVNRGIQ
+5300 
-5308 PPVPDVEVAEALN
+5308 PDVEVAEALN
-5321 LSVEDLLDDRKFI
+5321 LSIEDLLDDRKFI

-5356 KTFGGRTLR
+5356 KTFGGRALR

-5439 FGIGRLRGN
+5439 FGVGRLRGN
-5448 TTDVTLDRADKEM
+5448 VTDTALERGDKEII
-5461 VDYWLKSIYFEGMG
+5461 DFWLKSIYFEGMG
-5475 GTKVLTG
+5475 GTKMLTG
-5482 VDGVSFTFDDLEHP
+5482 VDGVSFTFADLEHP
-5496 KHRRW
+5496 EHRKW

-5513 MYNSSYVRREMP
+5513 MYNSSYVGREMP

-5539 VPAGVLDD
+5539 VPASVLDD
-5547 SAEGAGDG
+5547 SSEGAGDG

-5574 YLRSATRIDGGFPP
+5574 YLRSATRIDGELQP
-5588 SMAGSMVLKRM
+5588 SRAGSMVLQRM

-5605 VNHADRNGVPTRGA
+5605 VNHTDRNGVPTRGT

-5630 FRRSAAYRKLLD
+5630 FRKSAAYQKLLD

-5652 NALKDSGGNV
+5652 KALKDSEGNV

-5670 ILKDCMTG
+5670 ILKDCMAG

-5752 VTDAQISFLHD
+5752 ATDAQVSFLHD

-5772 SALRLAI
+5772 SALRLAV

-5784 EAGTAKAMRTGL
+5784 AAGTAKAMRTGL

-5814 ARLCE
+5814 AKLCE
-5819 IAWADRGNEALVG
+5819 IAWADRGNEALVE

-5909 AEGRP
+5909 AAGKP
-5914 VAYAKPSLTNHG
+5914 VAYAKPSLTNRG
-5926 YVDDGIPEEVWE
+5926 YVDDGIPEETWE
-5938 YLARWWANLHGRKY
+5938 YLARWWADLHGRKY

-5982 FRALPGDYRAALSS
+5982 FKSLPGDYRAALSS
-5996 VSDFAAVDDDSS
+5996 VADFAAVDDDSS
-6008 QDNVNARNVL
+6008 QDGVSARNAL

-6042 SLLLRRVSA
+6042 SLLLKRVSA
-6051 YSKTLCVQQSAFF
+6051 YSKTLSVQQSAFF
-6064 PIATKIESPVGAVG
+6064 PIATKIESSVGAVG
-6078 FWTMFMSNFTPQ
+6078 FWTMVMSNFTPQ
-6090 AARNLDKFTQRFDKT
+6090 AARNLDKFTQRFDKV

-6155 PYEDGKAI
+6155 PYEDGKAV
-6163 VQQDKQKLVAMLRA
+6163 VQQDKQRLVAVLRA
-6177 SGSDAIAKSVDSL
+6177 SGSGALAKSVDSL

-6218 AQKVRARCAQEGRA
+6218 AQKVRARCAREGRA

-6246 NAEVGGIDPMRYA
+6246 NAEIGGIDPMRYA

-6271 VMFSWEWTK
+6271 TMFSWEWTK
-6280 GAWVAGGGEVLEDM
+6280 GAWAAGGGEVLEDM

-6316 YGTVMIGVPV
+6316 YGTIMVGVPMFLQV
-6326 FFQVL
+6326 F
-6331 CKLIGLLLGWDDDDD
+6331 CKLVGMLFGWDDDDD
-6346 KWWTWQNEQKIGVTA
+6346 RWWTWQNEKKIGETA
-6361 FDITPLLKGMTRGEN
+6361 FDITPLLKGLTRGEN
-6376 ALGRAVST
+6376 ALGRAAST
-6384 VVGGLKSVPVLG
+6384 VVGGLKSVPLLG

-6407 YNTTGGRR
+6407 YNTTGKRR

-6420 GKQVWEFIRWFT
+6420 GKQGWEFFRWFR
-6432 DPVGQAF
+6432 DPVNQML
-6439 SKLAMHTQRL
+6439 SKLSMPTQRL
-6449 LEGVLGYNPAS
+6449 VEGVLGYNPAS

-6469 KSQAE
+6469 KSQAQ

-6486 NLVRA
+6486 NLLRA
-6491 FMPFSWNSMVTYGDA
+6491 FVPFSWNSMVTYGDA

-6545 GYSSRKNRFRSAD
+6545 GYTTKRNRFRSAD
-6558 VVTDILRGA
+6558 VVTDILKGA
-6567 RLNGMDGSIILAEAS
+6567 RLNGMDGATILSEAA
-6582 GLAAKP
+6582 GIAAKP

-6599 EKDAEVD
+6599 EKDAKVD

-6615 GLRKLNIVRSN
+6615 GLRKLAIVRSN
-6626 AVESLK
+6626 AIESLK
-6632 VKFKRHNVQMTPEEK
+6632 VKLGRHNVQMTPEEK
-6647 ARGNRVLRGVM
+6647 ARFNQVLRGVM
-6658 RDPFAWEEQRPEVHQ
+6658 RDPFAWEEQRPEVQQ

-6685 NFLATDKVPD
+6685 NFLATDDVPD
-6695 TIFGIPVVSR
+6695 TLFGFKIVAD
-6705 REDYTEGDIAF
+6705 EKDYTEEDRAF

-6730 GDSEE
+6730 EDEPEDELPQEDQPKGDDNEDNA
-6735 TEPPEGPGTQGAEKG
+6735 GA
-6750 GDSPSHLKRNGNL
+6750 
-6763 SPLNRKRYLFRDRDG
+6763 
-6778 KVEAYG
+6778 A
-6784 TQDSIVML
+6784 
-6792 DPERGEYVA
+6792 
-6801 IPTIVDGRAPMSDK
+6801 
-6815 DAFAHYKKT
+6815 
-6824 GEFFHRSKDA
+6824 
-6834 GEAIRAA
+6834 
-6841 HEAHLESADEGRAWW
+6841 
-6856 NNYIADHIDDGTL
+6856 
-6869 GPELTKMRDDP
+6869 
-6880 GFMKWARGEDPDSE
+6880 
-6894 MKRVRQ
+6894 
-6900 DARDGQMAAKG
+6900 
-6911 GKTRAV
+6911 
-6917 KPGGGSRGAYPGP
+6917 
-6930 LNNPGNVEKR
+6930 
-6940 RERRPGEINSP
+6940 
-6951 HERWA
+6951 
-6956 KFATP
+6956 
-6961 QDGLREMADVI
+6961 
-6972 RQIADVKL
+6972 
-6980 AEDGKDFTIRNFAEV
+6980 
-6995 YAPRKNRKGAKENDT
+6995 
-7010 DKYIRDV
+7010 
-7017 SSYSG
+7017 
-7022 LDADAPLSRDV
+7022 
-7033 DSMAKLLRTV
+7033 
-7043 VRFESGY
+7043 
-7050 PHSQWFTDDEYR
+7050 
-7062 NAAGRLRKTTGR
+7062 AAGPVLPSGADGDL

>member
-16 PDYLGGTYVPNS
+16 PDYLGGTHVPNA
-28 TSAPAPGLSMP
+28 TSAPVPGLSMP
-39 NLLPSAG
+39 DLLPSAT
-46 VDVGGVKFRTAQDPA
+46 VDVGGVKFRTPQDPT

-91 VAVDPNYVL
+91 VAVDSNYVL

-148 DVPFMSLVGAVGKS
+148 DAPFMSLVGAIGKS
-162 AADAVA
+162 AAEAVA

-213 RAAPGFMLEF
+213 RSAPGFMFEF

-228 MYSYARAG
+228 MYSAARIGVAK
-236 LAGAAKSSASA
+236 AAKSSASA

-276 AETTT
+276 AENAT
-281 EATVR
+281 EATIR
-286 AGWQKL
+286 AGWQRL

-325 MARKIAASR
+325 MAMKIAASR

-403 GVEAPVRG
+403 AVEAPVRG
-411 AMVMMPQAFVVKPL
+411 AMTKMPQAFVVKPL
-425 LAKTGLIGQDGRT
+425 LTKTGIVGQDGRT

-443 LSLEASAART
+443 LSLEESAVRT

-462 ESVASALN
+462 ESIASALN
-470 FLEYASEN
+470 FLEYASES
-478 SGAGFGKLFRA
+478 SGAGFGKLLRA
-489 AGLGLFGAKAMGV
+489 AGLGLFGAKVMGV

-555 AELPAVSDDVIETF
+555 AELPAVSDDVIKTF

-597 SVIGEN
+597 SVVGAN
-603 PAKFVES
+603 PTKFIEG
-610 AVREALRDNAMGMTY
+610 AVREAIRDNAMGMTY
-625 RSWARYALAN
+625 RSWVRYALAN

-650 LRHAGYDGVVEE
+650 LRRAGYDGIVEE

-744 SELSRLQAYCDN
+744 SVLSRLQTYCDN

-837 QRIAAAEKRAEQLE
+837 QRIAAAERRAEQLE

-901 LVQGAAEAGRVLAE
+901 LVQGASEAGRVLAE
-915 TRDAASEFG
+915 ARDAASEFG

-933 ARTTGILGALVTGD
+933 ARTTGILGTIVTGD

-957 WTAEDH
+957 WTAEDR
-963 GLSSGVVGSLADAY
+963 GLSSGVVGTLADAY

-1204 HRVIDL
+1204 RRVIDL

-1253 WNENGQ
+1253 WNESGQ

-1310 YLALAARNG
+1310 YLAIAARNG

-1631 KGVARLASVFSGDES
+1631 KGVARLASVFSGDEN

-1654 NSMLPMRDDGTR
+1654 NSMLPVRDDGTR

-1674 KVNDVTSSISKAK
+1674 KVNDVTASLSKSK
-1687 LDGERARK
+1687 LDEERARK

-1700 PMEFIADI
+1700 PMEFVADL

-1763 ALAAELADR
+1763 ALEAELADR

-1794 QAQVEELTGEL
+1794 QAQVEELTEKL
-1805 NRLRDAQDSTE
+1805 NRLLDARASTE

-1821 ESEPPGPVE
+1821 EATPPAPVE
-1830 DPDLSTMDQDALDD
+1830 DPDLSTTDQDALDD

-1849 ADDFEVADSFD
+1849 GDDYELADSFD
-1860 AGPAPDTGASE
+1860 AGPGPDTSASE
-1871 TAFEDPAVPTL
+1871 SAFEDPAVPTL

-1908 RAATRDEVMRAASV
+1908 RAATRDEVMHAASV

-1992 LEVMETAMPTC
+1992 LEVMETAMPAC

-2010 LSVMRDEIERLMA
+2010 LSVMRDEIERLVA
-2023 SVPEEEAKSV
+2023 TVPEAESRSV
-2033 YMQAL
+2033 YMSAL
-2038 SLANR
+2038 TLANR

-2071 DAVFGDSDAARNR
+2071 DAVFGGSDAAQNR
-2084 LDTLIR
+2084 LNILIR

-2101 PSAAQLAAFFSF
+2101 PPAAQLAAFFSF
-2113 IGSIGSA
+2113 IGSIGSP
-2120 GARQSVML
+2120 GTRQSVML
-2128 FVSSSVARDT
+2128 LVSSSVTRDT

-2166 RTSASTGSV
+2166 RTSSSTGAV

-2183 FLPLVGKSGKEVTEI
+2183 FLPLVGKSGKEVTEM
-2198 LEKYR
+2198 LEEYR

-2234 SDINDPEARDRVVYT
+2234 SDINDPDARDRVVYT

-2303 TGSPSAVKD
+2303 TGSPTAVKD

-2342 RGSTTRDDV
+2342 RGSATRDDV

-2368 IAFPGASPNIRDA
+2368 VAFPGASPNIRDA

-2402 VEGRPGRRRQVAVAA
+2402 VEGRPGRRRQIAVAA

-2442 AEGLVRAD
+2442 AEGLVRTD

-2567 VQIPTARV
+2567 IQIPAARV
-2575 KHEGRVLP
+2575 KHEGRVLA

-2608 ITSATAAATPMIGAD
+2608 ITSATAAATPMVGAD

-2636 GECRV
+2636 GECRI
-2641 HLVLNFGEDNGAEF
+2641 HLVLNFGEDNGTEF
-2655 SQEAMHGQTVA
+2655 SQEAMHGQTIA

-2674 RAMAKNPKLR
+2674 RTMAKNPKLR

-2692 TGEDLAFGKSATSIV
+2692 TGDDLAFGKSATSVV
-2707 SPDALTDGGA
+2707 SPDAITDGGV

-2722 MPRAFADY
+2722 MPRAFANY
-2730 VNGFALDG
+2730 VNGFALEG

-2831 LLVTKVEGFN
+2831 LLITKVKGFN
-2841 SGTAKGDR
+2841 PGTAKGDR

-2883 TLDMATKAIEQMWER
+2883 TLDMAAKAIEQMWER
-2898 DGTFGS
+2898 GGTFGS
-2904 PESTAQN
+2904 PDSTAQN
-2911 NVFNALTNYATL
+2911 NVFNALTSYATL

-2935 AELESDPRLTQL
+2935 AELESDVRLTQL

-2994 KRTGRIL
+2994 KRTGQVL

-3008 RRDIHLGSVVFDD
+3008 RRDIHLGSVVFGED
-3021 AEVAPGALYEGFR
+3021 EVAPGALYEGFR
-3034 RRLALSEVNN
+3034 RRLALAEVNN
-3044 ASLGFRYGM
+3044 ASLTFRYGM
-3053 FLDVDALAATY
+3053 FLDVDALAAAY

-3079 VVVSAIVAAD
+3079 AAVSSIVSAD

-3103 RAAGAVK
+3103 RAAGAAK
-3110 TGINIELTSAA
+3110 TWANLELTSAA

-3131 NSRRRELRRAFMSCF
+3131 NSRRRALRRVFMSCF

-3161 RSRGGS
+3161 RGRGGLTES
-3167 SELRY
+3167 RY

-3181 LMVGRGDTSKFDRTA
+3181 LMVGRGDTTKFDRTA

-3239 SYNGGMGL
+3239 SYNGGMDL
-3247 QIARASL
+3247 QIVRASL
-3254 PDSERKLSDGSYA
+3254 PKTERRLSDGSYA

-3279 TLDVEGS
+3279 TLDIEGS

-3300 EADGAIRVGDMADGV
+3300 EADGSVRVGDMADGV

-3429 EPGFEGHDR
+3429 EPGFEGRDR

-3484 HILFMSGCFV
+3484 HILFMSGCFS
-3494 EKQVNTVDSRRRQ
+3494 EKQVNTVDSRGRQ

-3522 KFPAK
+3522 KCPAK

-3594 RRPDGTQEW
+3594 RGPDGTQEW

-3609 AMPEGDKSR
+3609 AIPEDDKSR
-3618 LFMAKTADKYPNAW
+3618 LFMAKTADRYPNAW

-3741 SAWAGFGLYMQRR
+3741 SAWAGFGLYTQRR
-3754 QAWKSAKDFAR
+3754 QAWKTAKDFAR
-3765 AINFSQ
+3765 ALNFSQ

-3782 AADAGKA
+3782 AEDAGKA
-3789 YADIMRENAR
+3789 YADVMRENQR
-3799 NLDPRCMRTIVAM
+3799 VLDPRCMRTIVAM

-3854 AFRGRGDTAVAD
+3854 AFRGRGDAAVAD

-3912 TGMVKSAE
+3912 TGMVKSAA

-3930 SGVAHDGKPSALYLC
+3930 SGVAHDGRLSALYLC

-4023 ARAALDEVAS
+4023 ARAALDEVSS

-4137 SLMKGLYRRLSRAQ
+4137 SLVKGLYRRLSRAQ

-4158 DAVSKMYAP
+4158 DAVAKMYAP
-4167 HARTSLNLMDALATL
+4167 HAQTSLNLMDALATL

-4194 AARAAC
+4194 AAKAAC

-4208 AAVKAK
+4208 GAVKAK
-4214 AEQMLADPSGLAQSR
+4214 AEQMLADPTGLAQSR

-4355 RVGSLNLESRATALS
+4355 RVSSLNLESRATALS

-4381 DISVKDFLEVLDH
+4381 DVSVKDFLEVLDH

-4478 AKSAAELFDEE
+4478 ARSSAELFDEE

-4503 KSAPKNAVTKFFARL
+4503 KSAPKSAVTKFFARL
-4518 LAFIKSVINAMT
+4518 LAFIKGVINAMT

-4543 DTWVDGKEQLFNVVL
+4543 DSWVDGKEQLFNVVL

-4582 RDATSVAAGERLE
+4582 RDATSAAAGERLE

-4602 ANPPAKTLNGPAQL
+4602 ANPPAKTLDGPAQL
-4616 AHLRLKKLIDGAER
+4616 AHFRLKKLIDGAER

-4639 IDTIAAHTGVTRERS
+4639 IDTIAAHTGVTRER
-4654 AVERG
+4654 AATEKG
-4659 GDTRVPGPMEALSAE
+4659 GDARVPGPMEALSSE
-4674 LANTLGNAIPP
+4674 LANTLGDAIPP

-4705 GITQAIARGLDA
+4705 GIAQAIARGLDA
-4717 LDPSVLTML
+4717 LDPSVLMML

-4734 ITASTEVQRVVFDG
+4734 IAASTEVQRVVFDG

-4811 LSRSDVA
+4811 LSRSDIS

-4834 DALGRLAE
+4834 DTLGRLAE

-4901 ENLRAGSA
+4901 ENPRAGSA

-4925 KEFEPLVQEALDISL
+4925 REFEPLVQEALDISL

-4961 SLTGDTIP
+4961 SLTGDAIP
-4969 GGLGERVRPRN
+4969 GGLGERITPKVR
-4980 RRSVSTS
+4980 
-4987 DPVAPDHGNPHVVTA
+4987 
-5002 FTPDGPVKVVDFD
+5002 
-5015 GYSVSFSD
+5015 
-5023 ADHRYWT
+5023 
-5030 DLADGNQYVYT
+5030 
-5041 SGTAFIGSFFEQ
+5041 
-5053 FDAEAQARRMRTN
+5053 
-5066 EEDVKELLARWERLR
+5066 
-5081 DESAARGTVIHKV
+5081 
-5094 YEDMFSKGTTD
+5094 
-5105 ITAPEGNAKL
+5105 
-5115 AALIDG
+5115 
-5121 AKERARKIMEKYDV
+5121 
-5135 IATELIVASKERG
+5135 
-5148 VAGTIDLL
+5148 
-5156 ARNKAT
+5156 
-5162 GRLTIIDHKT
+5162 
-5172 SKWIGRRGF
+5172 
-5181 FHKDTMKEDQ
+5181 
-5191 MLHGIGLPASRL
+5191 
-5203 NSYALQVHLY
+5203 
-5213 ARLLKEN
+5213 
-5220 PPKGLPIRADEPVD
+5220 RADAPP
-5234 FAINLYNGLTE
+5234 I
-5245 NEIRAEKSR
+5245 
-5254 AQRVYSENP
+5254 P
-5263 DIVVRSAWLHDEIPD
+5263 DI
-5278 MTDALDKM
+5278 
-5286 FEYAKDHPEEVLPP
+5286 
-5300 SGVNRGIQ
+5300 
-5308 PPVPDVEVAEALN
+5308 EVAEALN
-5321 LSVEDLLDDRKFI
+5321 LSIEDLLDDRKFI

-5356 KTFGGRTLR
+5356 RTFGGRALR

-5373 RLKGATDVWTRK
+5373 RLKGSTDVWTRK

-5439 FGIGRLRGN
+5439 FGVGRLRGS
-5448 TTDVTLDRADKEM
+5448 TTDVALDRADKEM

-5482 VDGVSFTFDDLEHP
+5482 VDGVSFTFDELEHP
-5496 KHRRW
+5496 QHRRW

-5513 MYNSSYVRREMP
+5513 MYNSSYVGREMP

-5539 VPAGVLDD
+5539 VPACILDD
-5547 SAEGAGDG
+5547 SKEGAGDG

-5565 DSLNGVRDE
+5565 DALNGVRDE
-5574 YLRSATRIDGGFPP
+5574 YLRSASRIDGGIPP
-5588 SMAGSMVLKRM
+5588 SRAGSMVLKRM

-5605 VNHADRNGVPTRGA
+5605 VNHTDGNGVPTRGT
-5619 VCIPISDVETA
+5619 VCVPISDVETA

-5652 NALKDSGGNV
+5652 NALRDSKGDV
-5662 VPLFTRER
+5662 VPMFTRER

-5678 YREAVGIAAK
+5678 YREAVGVAAK

-5752 VTDAQISFLHD
+5752 VTDGQISFLHD

-5796 ELSPS
+5796 ELSPP

-5854 TSTGGVGLNAEQM
+5854 TSAGGVGLNAEQM

-5909 AEGRP
+5909 AAGRP
-5914 VAYAKPSLTNHG
+5914 VAYAKPSLTNRG

-5938 YLARWWANLHGRKY
+5938 YLARWWADLHGRNY

-6008 QDNVNARNVL
+6008 QDNVNARNAL

-6051 YSKTLCVQQSAFF
+6051 YSKTLSVQQSAFF

-6114 NRDFVGFKDVIEM
+6114 NRDFVGFKDVVEM

-6155 PYEDGKAI
+6155 PYEEGKAI
-6163 VQQDKQKLVAMLRA
+6163 VQQDKQRLVAMLRA
-6177 SGSDAIAKSVDSL
+6177 SGNEAIAKSLDSL

-6218 AQKVRARCAQEGRA
+6218 AQKVRARCAREGRA

-6271 VMFSWEWTK
+6271 AMFSWEWTK
-6280 GAWVAGGGEVLEDM
+6280 GAWAAGGGEVLEDM

-6316 YGTVMIGVPV
+6316 YGTVMIGVPM

-6331 CKLIGLLLGWDDDDD
+6331 CKLVGMLLGWDDDDD
-6346 KWWTWQNEQKIGVTA
+6346 KWWTWQNEQKIGETA
-6361 FDITPLLKGMTRGEN
+6361 FDITPLLKGLTRGEN
-6376 ALGRAVST
+6376 TLGRVAST

-6396 RLVPGYTGKDP
+6396 GFVPGYTGKDP

-6420 GKQVWEFIRWFT
+6420 GKQGWEFFRWFS
-6432 DPVGQAF
+6432 DPVNQML
-6439 SKLAMHTQRL
+6439 SKLSMPTQRL
-6449 LEGVLGYNPAS
+6449 VEGVLGYNPAS

-6545 GYSSRKNRFRSAD
+6545 GYTTKRNRFRSAD
-6558 VVTDILRGA
+6558 VVTDILKGA
-6567 RLNGMDGSIILAEAS
+6567 RLNGMDGATILSEAS

-6615 GLRKLNIVRSN
+6615 GLRKLAIVRSN

-6632 VKFKRHNVQMTPEEK
+6632 VKLGRHNVHMSPEEK
-6647 ARGNRVLRGVM
+6647 ARFNQTLRGVM

-6705 REDYTEGDIAF
+6705 REDYTEEDIAF

-6730 GDSEE
+6730 GGSEE
-6735 TEPPEGPGTQGAEKG
+6735 TESQGALG
-6750 GDSPSHLKRNGNL
+6750 A
-6763 SPLNRKRYLFRDRDG
+6763 G
-6778 KVEAYG
+6778 K
-6784 TQDSIVML
+6784 
-6792 DPERGEYVA
+6792 
-6801 IPTIVDGRAPMSDK
+6801 
-6815 DAFAHYKKT
+6815 
-6824 GEFFHRSKDA
+6824 
-6834 GEAIRAA
+6834 
-6841 HEAHLESADEGRAWW
+6841 
-6856 NNYIADHIDDGTL
+6856 
-6869 GPELTKMRDDP
+6869 
-6880 GFMKWARGEDPDSE
+6880 
-6894 MKRVRQ
+6894 
-6900 DARDGQMAAKG
+6900 
-6911 GKTRAV
+6911 
-6917 KPGGGSRGAYPGP
+6917 SRGAYPGS

-6940 RERRPGEINSP
+6940 RDRRPGEVDSP

-6961 QDGLREMADVI
+6961 QDGLREMADAI

-6980 AEDGKDFTIRNFAEV
+6980 AGAGKDFTIRNFAEV
-6995 YAPRKNRKGAKENDT
+6995 YAPRRNRKGEKENDT

-7022 LDADAPLSRDV
+7022 LDADAPLARDV

-7062 NAAGRLRKTTGR
+7062 DAAGKLRKTTGR

>member
-1 MADYDNLFSAGGPGS
+1 MADYDNLFSAGGHGS
-16 PDYLGGTYVPNS
+16 PDYLGGTHVPNA

-39 NLLPSAG
+39 DLLPSAT
-46 VDVGGVKFRTAQDPA
+46 VDVGGVKFRTPQDPT

-91 VAVDPNYVL
+91 VAVDSNYVL

-115 SSDAGRRLVVLMEEM
+115 STDAGRRLVVLMEEM

-148 DVPFMSLVGAVGKS
+148 DVPFMSLVGTVGKS
-162 AADAVA
+162 AAEAVA

-213 RAAPGFMLEF
+213 RGTPGFMLEF

-236 LAGAAKSSASA
+236 LAGAAKGSASA

-276 AETTT
+276 AENAT
-281 EATVR
+281 EATIR
-286 AGWQKL
+286 AGWQRL

-325 MARKIAASR
+325 MAMKIAASR

-425 LAKTGLIGQDGRT
+425 LAKTGLVGQDGRT

-462 ESVASALN
+462 ESIASALN

-502 AAGGTRGLVPGELTE
+502 AAGGTKGLVPGELTE

-546 RAVSHALEK
+546 RAVAHALEK
-555 AELPAVSDDVIETF
+555 AELPAVSDDAIKTF

-583 EAVVRAGGSAEKLA
+583 EAVVQAGGSAEKLA
-597 SVIGEN
+597 SVVGAN
-603 PAKFVES
+603 PTKFIEG

-625 RSWARYALAN
+625 RSWARYALAD

-650 LRHAGYDGVVEE
+650 LRRAGYDGIVEE

-817 TPEYRESQTAALRE
+817 TPEYRESQTASLRE
-831 QIEDVN
+831 RIEDVN
-837 QRIAAAEKRAEQLE
+837 QRIAAAERRAEQLE

-957 WTAEDH
+957 WTAEDR
-963 GLSSGVVGSLADAY
+963 GLSSGVVGTLADAY
-977 DRHKAAARDALREQ
+977 DRHKAAARDALREK

-996 ANGSTTRSTVEPTDA
+996 AAGSTTRSTVEPTDA
-1011 EISGRMKDAYEREA
+1011 EIAGQMKDAYEREA

-1046 EEQARGIVESRYGT
+1046 EEQARGIVKSRYGT

-1157 GADLANLTDEQQ
+1157 GVDPSKLTDEQQ

-1179 GYAPRYNA
+1179 GYAPRYNT

-1204 HRVIDL
+1204 RRVIDL

-1231 DPVYGGAAPE
+1231 DPVYGDAAPE

-1259 RKSVRGEE
+1259 RRSARGEE

-1310 YLALAARNG
+1310 YLALAARG
-1319 GAEELAS
+1319 DADQLAS
-1326 GRVHPMFRLR
+1326 ERVHPMFRLR

-1348 ARRLLE
+1348 ARKILE
-1354 YEVGMADRFRSV
+1354 YEVGMADRFRAV

-1383 NSETDAKV
+1383 ESETDAKV
-1391 AERYAEAERLYK
+1391 AARYAEAERLYK
-1403 FVYGSE
+1403 RVYGSE

-1465 VDLSRDVDYDG
+1465 VDLSRDIDYDG

-1556 RLSTVTWIIRNAILG
+1556 RLSTVTWIIRNVILG

-1619 ATAHKADSGDAL
+1619 ATTHKADSGDAL
-1631 KGVARLASVFSGDES
+1631 KGVARLASVFSGDEN
-1646 FSVRDLVT
+1646 FTVRDLVT
-1654 NSMLPMRDDGTR
+1654 NSMLPVRDDGTR

-1674 KVNDVTSSISKAK
+1674 KVNDVTASLSKSK
-1687 LDGERARK
+1687 LDEERARK

-1700 PMEFIADI
+1700 PMEFVADL

-1763 ALAAELADR
+1763 ALEAELADR

-1794 QAQVEELTGEL
+1794 QAQVEGLTEEL
-1805 NRLRDAQDSTE
+1805 NRLRDARASTE

-1821 ESEPPGPVE
+1821 EATPPTPVE
-1830 DPDLSTMDQDALDD
+1830 DPDLSATDQDALDD

-1849 ADDFEVADSFD
+1849 GDDYELADSFD
-1860 AGPAPDTGASE
+1860 AGLEPDTAGSE

-1887 RYAFRSVVRYLAASA
+1887 RYAFRSIVRYLAASA

-1992 LEVMETAMPTC
+1992 LEVMETAMPAC

-2023 SVPEEEAKSV
+2023 TVPEAESKSV
-2033 YMQAL
+2033 YMSAL
-2038 SLANR
+2038 TLANR

-2049 VPTGVEGRDDL
+2049 VPTGIEGRDDL

-2071 DAVFGDSDAARNR
+2071 DAVFGGSDAAQNR
-2084 LDTLIR
+2084 LNILIR

-2101 PSAAQLAAFFSF
+2101 PPAAQLAAFFSF
-2113 IGSIGSA
+2113 IGSIGSP
-2120 GARQSVML
+2120 GTRQSVML
-2128 FVSSSVARDT
+2128 LVSSSVARDT

-2166 RTSASTGSV
+2166 RTSSSTGAV

-2183 FLPLVGKSGKEVTEI
+2183 FLPLVGKSGKEVTEM
-2198 LEKYR
+2198 LEEYR
-2203 AAMAELRGRLRP
+2203 SAMAELRGRLRP

-2234 SDINDPEARDRVVYT
+2234 SDINDPDARDRVVYT
-2249 GGRVTGM
+2249 GRRVTGM

-2303 TGSPSAVKD
+2303 TGSPTAVKD

-2342 RGSTTRDDV
+2342 RGTATRDDV

-2368 IAFPGASPNIRDA
+2368 VAFPGASPNIRDA

-2431 DPGNPMSFWTI
+2431 DPGNPMSFWTV
-2442 AEGLVRAD
+2442 AERLVRTD

-2492 GREGIVASSLQTMC
+2492 GREGIVARSLQTMC

-2532 CAHTYEGSEEDGT
+2532 CAYTYEGSEEDGT

-2567 VQIPTARV
+2567 IQIPTARV
-2575 KHEGRVLP
+2575 KHEGRVLT

-2608 ITSATAAATPMIGAD
+2608 ITSATAAATPMVGAD
-2623 VEFNGLEENVKAI
+2623 VEFNGLEEKVKAI
-2636 GECRV
+2636 GECRI
-2641 HLVLNFGEDNGAEF
+2641 HLVLNFGEDNGTEF
-2655 SQEAMHGQTVA
+2655 SQEAMHGQTIA

-2692 TGEDLAFGKSATSIV
+2692 TGEDLAFGKSATSVV
-2707 SPDALTDGGA
+2707 SPDAITDGGV

-2730 VNGFALDG
+2730 VNGFALEG

-2759 VGPLKSQLYQVAT
+2759 VGPLKSQLYQIAT

-2831 LLVTKVEGFN
+2831 LLVTKVKGFN
-2841 SGTAKGDR
+2841 PGTAKGDR

-2868 AHNSKPHIGSNGKNY
+2868 AHNSRPHIGSNGKNY
-2883 TLDMATKAIEQMWER
+2883 TLDMAAKAIEQMWER
-2898 DGTFGS
+2898 GGAFGS
-2904 PESTAQN
+2904 PDSTAQN
-2911 NVFNALTNYATL
+2911 NVFNALTSYATL

-2935 AELESDPRLTQL
+2935 AELESDVRLTQL

-2994 KRTGRIL
+2994 KRTGQVL

-3008 RRDIHLGSVVFDD
+3008 RRDIHLGSVVFGED
-3021 AEVAPGALYEGFR
+3021 EVAPGALYEGFR
-3034 RRLALSEVNN
+3034 RRLALAEVNN
-3044 ASLGFRYGM
+3044 ASLTFRYGM
-3053 FLDVDALAATY
+3053 FLDVDALAAAY

-3079 VVVSAIVAAD
+3079 AAVSAIVSAD

-3110 TGINIELTSAA
+3110 TGVNLELTSAA

-3131 NSRRRELRRAFMSCF
+3131 NSRRRALRRAFMSCF

-3161 RSRGGS
+3161 RGRGGLTES
-3167 SELRY
+3167 RY

-3181 LMVGRGDTSKFDRTA
+3181 LMVGRGDTTKFDRTA

-3239 SYNGGMGL
+3239 SYNGGMDL
-3247 QIARASL
+3247 QIVRASL
-3254 PDSERKLSDGSYA
+3254 PKTERRLSDGSYA

-3279 TLDVEGS
+3279 TLDIEGS

-3300 EADGAIRVGDMADGV
+3300 EADGSVRVGDMADGV
-3315 VPAPDTAN
+3315 VPAPDAVN

-3342 MLEAALAA
+3342 MLESALAA

-3390 DAPVPPGKGRR
+3390 DAPVPSGRGRR

-3408 VGLTKAQP
+3408 IGLTKAQP
-3416 FDDARWWKREKGE
+3416 FDDARWWKREKNE
-3429 EPGFEGHDR
+3429 KPGFEGHDR

-3450 GDTIGDPDLQN
+3450 GDTIGDPDLQD

-3469 SGEARASIVSAASTL
+3469 SGEARASIVSAASAL

-3494 EKQVNTVDSRRRQ
+3494 EKTVDTVDSRDRQ
-3507 VSRVNRFSLFREDLL
+3507 VSRINRFSLFREDLL
-3522 KFPAK
+3522 NHPAK

-3594 RRPDGTQEW
+3594 RGPDGTQELC
-3603 RPGMTA
+3603 PGMTA
-3609 AMPEGDKSR
+3609 AIPEDDKSR
-3618 LFMAKTADKYPNAW
+3618 LFMAKTADRYPNAW

-3673 VSTGRGILGR
+3673 ASTGRGILGR
-3683 RFLTLPNAMSVIA
+3683 RFLTLPNARSVIA

-3715 GRSFGNLAAARD
+3715 GRSFGNLASARD
-3727 NKTSSLSEFEQNLA
+3727 NKTSDLSAFSQNLDA
-3741 SAWAGFGLYMQRR
+3741 AWAGFGLYTQRR
-3754 QAWKSAKDFAR
+3754 QAWKTAKDFAR
-3765 AINFSQ
+3765 ALNFSQ

-3782 AADAGKA
+3782 AEDAGNA
-3789 YADIMRENAR
+3789 YAEVMRENER

-3854 AFRGRGDTAVAD
+3854 AFRGRGDAAVAD

-3912 TGMVKSAE
+3912 TGMVKSAA

-3930 SGVAHDGKPSALYLC
+3930 AGVAHDGKPSALYLC

-4023 ARAALDEVAS
+4023 ARAALDEVSS

-4089 IAAAMNVPVEQV
+4089 IAAAMNVPIEQV

-4137 SLMKGLYRRLSRAQ
+4137 SLVKGLYRRLSRAQ

-4167 HARTSLNLMDALATL
+4167 HAQTSLNLMDALATL

-4194 AARAAC
+4194 AAKAAC

-4208 AAVKAK
+4208 GAVKAK
-4214 AEQMLADPSGLAQSR
+4214 AEQMLDDPTGLAQSR

-4274 VEPLDAMDRPLEK
+4274 VDPLDAMDRPLEK

-4299 DGFRQMLA
+4299 DGFRQMLG
-4307 ATAGLDVSVEG
+4307 ATAGLNVSVEG

-4330 RALKRRGVS
+4330 HALKRRGVS

-4355 RVGSLNLESRATALS
+4355 RVSSLNLESRATALS

-4478 AKSAAELFDEE
+4478 ARSTAELFDEE
-4489 KAADAFAEYVGMKR
+4489 KAADAFAEYVGTKR

-4518 LAFIKSVINAMT
+4518 LAFIRGVINAMT

-4543 DTWVDGKEQLFNVVL
+4543 DTWVNGKEQLFNVVL

-4602 ANPPAKTLNGPAQL
+4602 ANPPAKALDGPAQL
-4616 AHLRLKKLIDGAER
+4616 AHFRLKKLIDGAER
-4630 FNADFADNL
+4630 FNADYADNL
-4639 IDTIAAHTGVTRERS
+4639 IDTIAAHTGVTRERD
-4654 AVERG
+4654 AVEKG
-4659 GDTRVPGPMEALSAE
+4659 GDTRVPGPMESLSAE
-4674 LANTLGNAIPP
+4674 LANTLGDAIPP

-4705 GITQAIARGLDA
+4705 GIAQAISRGLDA
-4717 LDPSVLTML
+4717 LDPSVLMML

-4734 ITASTEVQRVVFDG
+4734 IAASTEVQRVVFDG

-4766 LKNLVYGNALKAYAE
+4766 LKNLVYGNALKAYDE

-4834 DALGRLAE
+4834 DTLGRLAE

-4863 IRRLVNKRDVKG
+4863 IRKLVDKRDVKG
-4875 DPINEIRAGITQG
+4875 DPINEIKAGIEQG

-4901 ENLRAGSA
+4901 ENPRAGSA

-4961 SLTGDTIP
+4961 SLTGDAIP
-4969 GGLGERVRPRN
+4969 GGLGERITPKV
-4980 RRSVSTS
+4980 RRS
-4987 DPVAPDHGNPHVVTA
+4987 DAP
-5002 FTPDGPVKVVDFD
+5002 
-5015 GYSVSFSD
+5015 
-5023 ADHRYWT
+5023 
-5030 DLADGNQYVYT
+5030 
-5041 SGTAFIGSFFEQ
+5041 
-5053 FDAEAQARRMRTN
+5053 
-5066 EEDVKELLARWERLR
+5066 
-5081 DESAARGTVIHKV
+5081 
-5094 YEDMFSKGTTD
+5094 
-5105 ITAPEGNAKL
+5105 
-5115 AALIDG
+5115 
-5121 AKERARKIMEKYDV
+5121 
-5135 IATELIVASKERG
+5135 
-5148 VAGTIDLL
+5148 
-5156 ARNKAT
+5156 
-5162 GRLTIIDHKT
+5162 
-5172 SKWIGRRGF
+5172 
-5181 FHKDTMKEDQ
+5181 
-5191 MLHGIGLPASRL
+5191 
-5203 NSYALQVHLY
+5203 
-5213 ARLLKEN
+5213 
-5220 PPKGLPIRADEPVD
+5220 PI
-5234 FAINLYNGLTE
+5234 
-5245 NEIRAEKSR
+5245 
-5254 AQRVYSENP
+5254 P
-5263 DIVVRSAWLHDEIPD
+5263 DI
-5278 MTDALDKM
+5278 
-5286 FEYAKDHPEEVLPP
+5286 
-5300 SGVNRGIQ
+5300 
-5308 PPVPDVEVAEALN
+5308 EVAEALN

-5356 KTFGGRTLR
+5356 KTFGGRALR

-5415 SDGHVA
+5415 SDGRVA

-5482 VDGVSFTFDDLEHP
+5482 VDGVSFTFDELEHP
-5496 KHRRW
+5496 QHRRW

-5513 MYNSSYVRREMP
+5513 MYNSSYVGREMP

-5539 VPAGVLDD
+5539 VPACVLDD
-5547 SAEGAGDG
+5547 SKEGTGDG

-5565 DSLNGVRDE
+5565 DALNGVRDE
-5574 YLRSATRIDGGFPP
+5574 YLLSASRIDGGIPP
-5588 SMAGSMVLKRM
+5588 SRAGSMVLKRM

-5605 VNHADRNGVPTRGA
+5605 VNHTDRHGVPTRGA
-5619 VCIPISDVETA
+5619 VCVPISDVETA

-5652 NALKDSGGNV
+5652 NALKDSKGDV

-5670 ILKDCMTG
+5670 ILKDCMAG

-5745 LKAEDQA
+5745 LKAGDQA
-5752 VTDAQISFLHD
+5752 VTDGQISFLHD

-5772 SALRLAI
+5772 SALLLAI

-5854 TSTGGVGLNAEQM
+5854 TSAGGVGLNAEQM

-5909 AEGRP
+5909 TAGRP
-5914 VAYAKPSLTNHG
+5914 VAYAKPSLTNRG

-5938 YLARWWANLHGRKY
+5938 YLARWWADLHGRKY

-5996 VSDFAAVDDDSS
+5996 VADFAAVDDDSS
-6008 QDNVNARNVL
+6008 QDNVNARNAL

-6051 YSKTLCVQQSAFF
+6051 YSKTLSVQQSAFF

-6114 NRDFVGFKDVIEM
+6114 NRDFVGLKDVIEM

-6141 CDALGISLTDRLVN
+6141 CDALGISLTDSLVN

-6163 VQQDKQKLVAMLRA
+6163 VQQDKQRLVAMLRA
-6177 SGSDAIAKSVDSL
+6177 SGNDAIAKSVDSL

-6218 AQKVRARCAQEGRA
+6218 AQKVRARCAREGRA

-6259 WANPRFRDLMSH
+6259 WANPSFRDLMSH
-6271 VMFSWEWTK
+6271 AMFSWEWTK
-6280 GAWVAGGGEVLEDM
+6280 GAWAAGGGEVLEDM

-6316 YGTVMIGVPV
+6316 YGMVMIGVPM

-6331 CKLIGLLLGWDDDDD
+6331 CKLIGMLLGWDDDDD
-6346 KWWTWQNEQKIGVTA
+6346 KWWTWQNEQKIGETA
-6361 FDITPLLKGMTRGEN
+6361 FDITPLLKGLTRGEN

-6384 VVGGLKSVPVLG
+6384 AVGGLKSVPVLG
-6396 RLVPGYTGKDP
+6396 GLVPGYTGKDP

-6420 GKQVWEFIRWFT
+6420 GKQGWEFFRWFSG
-6432 DPVGQAF
+6432 PVNQML
-6439 SKLAMHTQRL
+6439 SKLSMPTQRL
-6449 LEGVLGYNPAS
+6449 VEGVLGYNPAS

-6486 NLVRA
+6486 NLLRA
-6491 FMPFSWNSMVTYGDA
+6491 FVPFSWNSMVTYGDA

-6545 GYSSRKNRFRSAD
+6545 GYTTKRNRFRSAD

-6567 RLNGMDGSIILAEAS
+6567 RLNGMDGSIILSEAS

-6615 GLRKLNIVRSN
+6615 GLRKLAIVRSN

-6632 VKFKRHNVQMTPEEK
+6632 VKLGRHNVHMSPEEK
-6647 ARGNRVLRGVM
+6647 ARFNQTLRGVM
-6658 RDPFAWEEQRPEVHQ
+6658 RDPFAWEEQRPEVQQ

-6705 REDYTEGDIAF
+6705 REDYTEEDIAF

-6730 GDSEE
+6730 GDEGA
-6735 TEPPEGPGTQGAEKG
+6735 EPESQGALG
-6750 GDSPSHLKRNGNL
+6750 A
-6763 SPLNRKRYLFRDRDG
+6763 G
-6778 KVEAYG
+6778 K
-6784 TQDSIVML
+6784 
-6792 DPERGEYVA
+6792 
-6801 IPTIVDGRAPMSDK
+6801 
-6815 DAFAHYKKT
+6815 
-6824 GEFFHRSKDA
+6824 
-6834 GEAIRAA
+6834 
-6841 HEAHLESADEGRAWW
+6841 
-6856 NNYIADHIDDGTL
+6856 
-6869 GPELTKMRDDP
+6869 
-6880 GFMKWARGEDPDSE
+6880 
-6894 MKRVRQ
+6894 
-6900 DARDGQMAAKG
+6900 
-6911 GKTRAV
+6911 
-6917 KPGGGSRGAYPGP
+6917 SRGAYPGS

-6940 RERRPGEINSP
+6940 RERRPGEVDSP

-6961 QDGLREMADVI
+6961 QDGLREMADAI

-6980 AEDGKDFTIRNFAEV
+6980 AEAGKDFTIRNFAEV
-6995 YAPRKNRKGAKENDT
+6995 YAPRRNRKGAKENDT

-7022 LDADAPLSRDV
+7022 FDADAPLARDV

-7062 NAAGRLRKTTGR
+7062 DAAGKLRKTTGR